1 MAKVQAKMATEV
13 ALDLVQASTAI
24 KNLTSAVSSSTSA
37 WKAQEAYLRSV
48 GDSAG
53 AARAKYTGLGEA
65 MDAQRRKIEA
75 LQDKQRSMTSMT
87 SESAT
92 KYLKLKRQ
100 IDATQEA
107 MSKLDTSTEAGKA
120 AEKSMQAT
128 IEQLTAQQ
136 SKLKVGTVDS
146 ARQYLNFGKQIDRAK
161 AKLASMAAQRQ
172 RAAQQIAVEDSGVK
186 KLSSS
191 MRVQEG
197 LVSATVERLKAQ
209 GQSYQALQT
218 SLNGARQK
226 LNSLTEIQRREI
238 TLLNQTKQRFGEDS
252 EQYARNATRVQELGT
267 KIQETRQRVSELNDQ
282 MKRTPSG
289 WLGRVSSRLDSIQG
303 KADRV
308 STSFGR
314 IFGATAAAN
323 MFTGALANI
332 QGRLVDLVKAGAD
345 YNIEQNKMNAT
356 WSTLTGS
363 AKKAGPMVDSINKM
377 SQATGQSVDVV
388 NELEQGFYHLHSS
401 KSQADSL
408 TSSMLNMADAVGLNG
423 DQIKAVEQDMV
434 HGMATG
440 KITQGELNQIGQY
453 FPMIDEAMAKHF
465 HTSVAGMR
473 QMAKAGKITS
483 KDLQE
488 VFTSLGNGKY
498 KEAADNMMNSYFGVF
513 RTIRARTPQLVGDI
527 TKPFMK
533 ISNPFLKSV
542 RNWVN
547 DKSTDTEFTRLGNQ
561 MARSMNQII
570 SAFGGS
576 NISATKLMDNAI
588 RGLTNGVRRFGDIV
602 ASHHTQIANFFQ
614 AFKAGSVAQAKLFAA
629 VFVDLSKVL
638 LPVLDTMARFPKT
651 SAALITSF
659 LLASRAIRTLQAGI
673 KGLETLKATG
683 ELIKGFSERL
693 RKIPNK
699 KTTKVEAKT
708 LSADRQIT
716 TTKDKIKLLPN
727 SKNTNLTVSNA
738 KANAQIVNTNR
749 NLSRIPRS
757 KMIGVSANVINAERN
772 ITNVRTKINGVPK
785 TVQIIAK
792 ANTAGA
798 ASNINNIGASSRRSA
813 NIARTSFGIIGSS
826 AKMASVGLDLI
837 GGPAGAIMLAV
848 QGFQLLYQHSAK
860 FRKFVNGIVS
870 GAMKVGKTLVSG
882 IGGAI
887 TKTVGF
893 VKNNWKEV
901 GLYLVNPVAGAL
913 NSLYK
918 HNTRF
923 RKFTND
929 IVSSAKS
936 MASKAGRWFGN
947 MASSAGKHISRMA
960 QSARRGWNNMNR
972 SAQQSSQR
980 QIRLHNQ
987 MAQRNQ
993 RSAQQMWTRLS
1004 RLCIQGWNQSNRLT
1018 RQGVQREI
1026 QAHRTMGTRV
1036 ISFNTQ
1042 LWNRSRQLFT
1052 KGWNDLR
1059 NSTRNGTNRVN
1070 NEFNRMRITIGRHA
1084 QRAMTDASNHFRNG
1098 YRNIQNDTNRWGN
1111 QLGNLWNNTRN
1122 NIGNIGQILSQ
1133 NSQNIFK
1140 DMHGRLNDLTN
1151 NGLNQ
1156 MSDFWHN
1163 RLTGIANIITDVGGT
1178 IHNNFVNMLH
1188 NLAKPFEALIN
1199 GIKDGVNWILDH
1211 VGGDGKLG
1219 GFTFNAFAAGSNGPI
1234 DKDQIALLN
1243 DAPGSHYQE
1252 MVHRKATGETFM
1264 LPAKRNMLFPL
1275 QQGDEVLDGERA
1287 HKLATMVQMPVPHA
1301 GGAIGNFF
1309 GGIFDKVGDMADDA
1323 MDWVDKALKNV
1334 VEFGTELFGHFVSK
1348 VAPKSSDSINLGLKS
1363 DLPGF
1368 YARQLQAWMKKQLES
1383 MNADAQGY
1391 VSKEKFAQIA
1401 RHAASLMH
1409 QTLSDGDIDHL
1420 YWQGNVESGDGA
1432 NMGAGVDDHDGTG
1445 RPLGFYQYKLRTW
1458 NSWAVPG
1465 HTKIMSILDQ
1475 TMAVLNDSNWRSDL
1489 APIGT
1494 RRGWGP
1500 TGHKMF
1506 ANGGIT
1512 TTPSIF
1518 GEAGA
1523 EMAIPLDTMKSTRAW
1538 QLMRQVVDYYAGSS
1552 NQNTQVV
1559 NQTDLTPLEKRFDE
1573 ALAQNQQLI
1582 NLIDKLIGVTDSA
1595 NNPTARYRRTQHDIN
1610 MAQAQSL
1617 GG

>member
-53 AARAKYTGLGEA
+53 AARAKYNGLGEA

-87 SESAT
+87 SESAA
-92 KYLKLKRQ
+92 KYLKLKKQ

-136 SKLKVGTVDS
+136 SKLKVGTADS
-146 ARQYLNFGKQIDRAK
+146 ARQYLNFGKQIDLAK
-161 AKLASMAAQRQ
+161 AKLASMAAQQQ
-172 RAAQQIAVEDSGVK
+172 RAAQQMAVEDSGVK

-226 LNSLTEIQRREI
+226 LSSLTEIQRREI
-238 TLLNQTKQRFGEDS
+238 ALLDQTKQRFGENS

-267 KIQETRQRVSELNDQ
+267 KIQETRQRISELNEQ
-282 MKRTPSG
+282 MRRTPSG
-289 WLGRVSSRLDSIQG
+289 WLGKVSSRLDSIQG

-308 STSFGR
+308 SVSFGR

-323 MFTGALANI
+323 MFTSALANV

-345 YNIEQNKMNAT
+345 YNVEQNKMNAT

-377 SQATGQSVDVV
+377 SQATGQSVDIV

-408 TSSMLNMADAVGLNG
+408 TSSMLNMADAVGLSG

-513 RTIRARTPQLVGDI
+513 RTIRSRTPQLIGDI
-527 TKPFMK
+527 TKPFMS

-547 DKSTDTEFTRLGNQ
+547 DKSTDAEFTRLGNQ

-576 NISATKLMDNAI
+576 NISSTKLMDNAI
-588 RGLTNGVRRFGDIV
+588 RGLTDGVRRFGDIV
-602 ASHHTQIANFFQ
+602 ASHHTQIANFFK
-614 AFKAGSVAQAKLFAA
+614 AFKAGSAAQAKLFAA
-629 VFVDLSKVL
+629 VFVDLSKVM

-659 LLASRAIRTLQAGI
+659 LLASRAVKTLQAGI
-673 KGLETLKATG
+673 KGLET
-683 ELIKGFSERL
+683 IKTVSGVIGTFG
-693 RKIPNK
+693 
-699 KTTKVEAKT
+699 
-708 LSADRQIT
+708 Q
-716 TTKDKIKLLPN
+716 KIKSIPSRKVTKIQVDGAQSTRDLQSYNNRLERIP
-727 SKNTNLTVSNA
+727 KTKRTVVSA
-738 KANAQIVNTNR
+738 STTQANR
-749 NLSRIPRS
+749 NLGAVQRQAQRVPRAIS
-757 KMIGVSANVINAERN
+757 
-772 ITNVRTKINGVPK
+772 VRAT
-785 TVQIIAK
+785 
-792 ANTAGA
+792 ANTTQAVT
-798 ASNINNIGASSRRSA
+798 
-813 NIARTSFGIIGSS
+813 NIARVGTTSQTAATLSRTSFTLIGTS
-826 AKMASVGLDLI
+826 AKIASTGLSLI
-837 GGPAGAIMLAV
+837 GGPAGAIMLV
-848 QGFQLLYQHSAK
+848 IQGFQLLYQHSAK
-860 FRKFVNGIVS
+860 FRKFVDGI
-870 GAMKVGKTLVSG
+870 AN
-882 IGGAI
+882 A
-887 TKTVGF
+887 
-893 VKNNWKEV
+893 
-901 GLYLVNPVAGAL
+901 
-913 NSLYK
+913 
-918 HNTRF
+918 
-923 RKFTND
+923 
-929 IVSSAKS
+929 AKS
-936 MASKAGRWFGN
+936 MAGKVGRWFGN
-947 MASSAGKHISRMA
+947 MASSAGKHINRMA
-960 QSARRGWNNMNR
+960 QSAKRGWNNMNR
-972 SAQQSSQR
+972 TSQQSSQR
-980 QIRLHNQ
+980 EIRLHNQ

-993 RSAQQMWTRLS
+993 RAAQQMWSRLS
-1004 RLCIQGWNQSNRLT
+1004 RSWLQGWNLNNRLT
-1018 RQGVQREI
+1018 RQGVQQQI
-1026 QAHRTMGTRV
+1026 QQHRTMSTRIAV
-1036 ISFNTQ
+1036 FNTQ
-1042 LWNRSRQLFT
+1042 LWNRSRQAFT

-1059 NSTRNGTNRVN
+1059 NSTRNGTNN
-1070 NEFNRMRITIGRHA
+1070 IDNEFNRMKVAVG
-1084 QRAMTDASNHFRNG
+1084 QRAQQAMNDAKNHFQRG
-1098 YRNIQNDTNRWGN
+1098 YSDIESNTSGWRGDMANIWSDTRGKISNIAD
-1111 QLGNLWNNTRN
+1111 NLRGDATNKF
-1122 NIGNIGQILSQ
+1122 S
-1133 NSQNIFK
+1133 
-1140 DMHGRLNDLTN
+1140 DMHSKLNDLTN
-1151 NGLNQ
+1151 GGLGK
-1156 MSDFWHN
+1156 MEDAWHN
-1163 RLTGIANIITDVGGT
+1163 RLEGIAEVVTNSGGH
-1178 IHNNFVNMLH
+1178 IFNQFKNVLN
-1188 NLAKPFEALIN
+1188 NLAKPFESLIN

-1219 GFTFNAFAAGSNGPI
+1219 SFSFPGFANGTNGPI
-1234 DKDQIALLN
+1234 EKDQLALLN

-1252 MVHRKATGETFM
+1252 MVHRASTGETFM

-1275 QQGDEVLDGERA
+1275 QKGDEVLDGERS
-1287 HKLATMVQMPVPHA
+1287 HKLATMMQMPIPHA
-1301 GGAIGNFF
+1301 NGAIGDFF
-1309 GGIFDKVGDMADDA
+1309 SGLWNGAKELEDIAED
-1323 MDWVDKALKNV
+1323 ALKNV
-1334 VEFGTELFGHFVSK
+1334 VGFGKSLFTHFVAN
-1348 VAPKSSDSINLGLKS
+1348 VTPKSTDSLNGGLKLN
-1363 DLPGF
+1363 LPGF
-1368 YARQLQAWMKKQLES
+1368 YAEHLKNWIKKQLDDLGSDTPKNGNWAPVVKKALRKNGLPDSEAYVNAWLKQIQTES
-1383 MNADAQGY
+1383 GGNPKAVQGN
-1391 VSKEKFAQIA
+1391 I
-1401 RHAASLMH
+1401 
-1409 QTLSDGDIDHL
+1409 GDI
-1420 YWQGNVESGDGA
+1420 NNATGDLAKGLVQTISA
-1432 NMGAGVDDHDGTG
+1432 TFNA
-1445 RPLGFYQYKLRTW
+1445 YKF
-1458 NSWAVPG
+1458 PG
-1465 HTKIMSILDQ
+1465 HGNIFNGYDNL
-1475 TMAVLNDSNWRSDL
+1475 L
-1489 APIGT
+1489 AGIAYAKAKYGASGMLSVIGH
-1494 RRGWGP
+1494 
-1500 TGHKMF
+1500 GHGY
-1506 ANGGIT
+1506 ANGGIA

-1538 QLMRQVVDYYAGSS
+1538 QLMKQVVDYYAGSS
-1552 NQNTQVV
+1552 NQSTQVV
-1559 NQTDLTPLEKRFDE
+1559 NQTDLTPLEKRFDA

-1582 NLIDKLIGVTDSA
+1582 SLIEQLIGVTDSA
-1595 NNPTARYRRTQHDIN
+1595 NNPTARYRRTQRDIN
-1610 MAQAQSL
+1610 LAQAQSL
-1617 GG
+1617 TGI

>member
-53 AARAKYTGLGEA
+53 AARAKYNGLGEA

-87 SESAT
+87 SESAA
-92 KYLKLKRQ
+92 KYLKLKKQ

-136 SKLKVGTVDS
+136 SKLKVGTADS
-146 ARQYLNFGKQIDRAK
+146 ARQYLNFGKQIDLAK
-161 AKLASMAAQRQ
+161 AKLASMAAQQQ
-172 RAAQQIAVEDSGVK
+172 RAAQQMAVEDSGVK

-226 LNSLTEIQRREI
+226 LSSLTEIQRREI
-238 TLLNQTKQRFGEDS
+238 ALLDQTKQRFGENS

-267 KIQETRQRVSELNDQ
+267 KIQETRQRISELNEQ
-282 MKRTPSG
+282 MRRTPSG
-289 WLGRVSSRLDSIQG
+289 WLGKVSSRLDSIQG

-308 STSFGR
+308 SVSFGR

-323 MFTGALANI
+323 MFTGALANV

-345 YNIEQNKMNAT
+345 YNVEQNKMNAT

-377 SQATGQSVDVV
+377 SQATGQSVDIV

-408 TSSMLNMADAVGLNG
+408 TSSMLNMADAVGLSG

-513 RTIRARTPQLVGDI
+513 RTIRSRTPQLIGDI
-527 TKPFMK
+527 TKPFMS

-547 DKSTDTEFTRLGNQ
+547 DKSTDAEFTRLGNQ

-576 NISATKLMDNAI
+576 NISSTKLMDNAI
-588 RGLTNGVRRFGDIV
+588 RGLTNGVQRFGNIV
-602 ASHHTQIANFFQ
+602 ASHHTQIANFFK
-614 AFKAGSVAQAKLFAA
+614 AFKAGSAAQAKLFAA
-629 VFVDLSKVL
+629 VFVDLSKVM

-659 LLASRAIRTLQAGI
+659 LLASRAVRTLQAGI
-673 KGLETLKATG
+673 KGLETLKIASQAIG
-683 ELIKGFSERL
+683 NFSNRVK
-693 RKIPNK
+693 RIPNRHV
-699 KTTKVEAKT
+699 TKMQV
-708 LSADRQIT
+708 D
-716 TTKDKIKLLPN
+716 
-727 SKNTNLTVSNA
+727 
-738 KANAQIVNTNR
+738 
-749 NLSRIPRS
+749 
-757 KMIGVSANVINAERN
+757 
-772 ITNVRTKINGVPK
+772 
-785 TVQIIAK
+785 
-792 ANTAGA
+792 
-798 ASNINNIGASSRRSA
+798 GASSTRDLQNFSRRVDRIPKAKTTTLHA
-813 NIARTSFGIIGSS
+813 NTSQAVTNVTRVGTASRTAATLSRTSFSIIGTS
-826 AKMASVGLDLI
+826 ARIASTGLSLI
-837 GGPAGAIMLAV
+837 GGPAGAIMLV
-848 QGFQLLYQHSAK
+848 IQGFQLLYQHSAK
-860 FRKFVNGIVS
+860 FRKFVDGI
-870 GAMKVGKTLVSG
+870 AN
-882 IGGAI
+882 A
-887 TKTVGF
+887 
-893 VKNNWKEV
+893 
-901 GLYLVNPVAGAL
+901 
-913 NSLYK
+913 
-918 HNTRF
+918 
-923 RKFTND
+923 
-929 IVSSAKS
+929 AKS
-936 MASKAGRWFGN
+936 MAGKVGRWFGN
-947 MASSAGKHISRMA
+947 MATSAGKHINRMA
-960 QSARRGWNNMNR
+960 QSAKRGWNNMNR
-972 SAQQSSQR
+972 TSQQSSQR
-980 QIRLHNQ
+980 EIRLHNQ

-993 RSAQQMWTRLS
+993 RAAQQMWSRLS
-1004 RLCIQGWNQSNRLT
+1004 RSWIQGWNLNNRLT
-1018 RQGVQREI
+1018 RQGVQQQI
-1026 QAHRTMGTRV
+1026 QQHRTMSTRIAV
-1036 ISFNTQ
+1036 FNTQ
-1042 LWNRSRQLFT
+1042 LWNRSRQAFT

-1059 NSTRNGTNRVN
+1059 NSTRNGTNN
-1070 NEFNRMRITIGRHA
+1070 INDEFNRMKVAVG
-1084 QRAMTDASNHFRNG
+1084 QRAQQAMNDAKNHFQRG
-1098 YRNIQNDTNRWGN
+1098 YSDIKSNTSGWRGDMANIWSDTRGKISNIAD
-1111 QLGNLWNNTRN
+1111 NLRGDATNKF
-1122 NIGNIGQILSQ
+1122 S
-1133 NSQNIFK
+1133 
-1140 DMHGRLNDLTN
+1140 DMHSKLNDLTN
-1151 NGLNQ
+1151 GGLGK
-1156 MSDFWHN
+1156 MEDAWHN
-1163 RLTGIANIITDVGGT
+1163 RLEGIAEVVTNSGGH
-1178 IHNNFVNMLH
+1178 IFNQFKNVLN
-1188 NLAKPFEALIN
+1188 NLAKPFESLIN

-1219 GFTFNAFAAGSNGPI
+1219 SFSFPGFANGTNGPI
-1234 DKDQIALLN
+1234 EKDQLALLN

-1252 MVHRKATGETFM
+1252 MVHRASTGETFM

-1275 QQGDEVLDGERA
+1275 QKGDEVLDGERS
-1287 HKLATMVQMPVPHA
+1287 HQLATMMQMPIPHA
-1301 GGAIGNFF
+1301 NGAIGDFF
-1309 GGIFDKVGDMADDA
+1309 SGLWNGAKELEDIAED
-1323 MDWVDKALKNV
+1323 ALKDVVGFGKSLFTHFIANV
-1334 VEFGTELFGHFVSK
+1334 T
-1348 VAPKSSDSINLGLKS
+1348 PKSTDSLNGGLKLN
-1363 DLPGF
+1363 LPGF
-1368 YARQLQAWMKKQLES
+1368 YAEHLKNWIKKQLDDLGSDTPKNGNWAPVVKKALRKNGLPDSEAYVNAWLKQIQTES
-1383 MNADAQGY
+1383 GGNPKAVQGN
-1391 VSKEKFAQIA
+1391 I
-1401 RHAASLMH
+1401 
-1409 QTLSDGDIDHL
+1409 GDI
-1420 YWQGNVESGDGA
+1420 NNATGDLAKGLVQTISA
-1432 NMGAGVDDHDGTG
+1432 TFNA
-1445 RPLGFYQYKLRTW
+1445 YKF
-1458 NSWAVPG
+1458 PG
-1465 HTKIMSILDQ
+1465 HGNIFNGYDNL
-1475 TMAVLNDSNWRSDL
+1475 L
-1489 APIGT
+1489 AGIAYAKAKYGASGMLSVIGH
-1494 RRGWGP
+1494 
-1500 TGHKMF
+1500 GHGY
-1506 ANGGIT
+1506 ANGGIA

-1538 QLMRQVVDYYAGSS
+1538 QLMKQVVDYYAGSS
-1552 NQNTQVV
+1552 NQSTQVV
-1559 NQTDLTPLEKRFDE
+1559 NQTDLTPLEKRFDA

-1582 NLIDKLIGVTDSA
+1582 SLIEQLIGVTDSA
-1595 NNPTARYRRTQHDIN
+1595 NNPTARYRRTQRDIN
-1610 MAQAQSL
+1610 LAQAQSL
-1617 GG
+1617 TGI

>member
-53 AARAKYTGLGEA
+53 AARAKYNGLGEA

-87 SESAT
+87 SESAA
-92 KYLKLKRQ
+92 KYLKLKKQ

-128 IEQLTAQQ
+128 VEQLTAQQ
-136 SKLKVGTVDS
+136 SKLNVGTVDS

-161 AKLASMAAQRQ
+161 AKLASMAAQQQ
-172 RAAQQIAVEDSGVK
+172 RAAQQMAVEDSGVK

-226 LNSLTEIQRREI
+226 LSSLTEIQRREI
-238 TLLNQTKQRFGEDS
+238 ALLDQTKQRFGENS

-267 KIQETRQRVSELNDQ
+267 KIQETRQRISELNEQ
-282 MKRTPSG
+282 MRRTPSG
-289 WLGRVSSRLDSIQG
+289 WLGKVSSRLDSIQG

-323 MFTGALANI
+323 MFTSALANV

-345 YNIEQNKMNAT
+345 YNVEQNKMNAT

-377 SQATGQSVDVV
+377 SQATGQSVDIV

-408 TSSMLNMADAVGLNG
+408 TSSMLNMADAVGLSG

-513 RTIRARTPQLVGDI
+513 RTIRSRTPQLIGDI
-527 TKPFMK
+527 TKPFMS

-547 DKSTDTEFTRLGNQ
+547 DKSTDAEFTRLGNQ

-576 NISATKLMDNAI
+576 NISSTKLMDNAI

-602 ASHHTQIANFFQ
+602 ASHHTQIANFFK
-614 AFKAGSVAQAKLFAA
+614 AFKAGSAAQAKLFAA
-629 VFVDLSKVL
+629 VFVDLSKVM

-659 LLASRAIRTLQAGI
+659 LLASRAVRTLQAGI
-673 KGLETLKATG
+673 KGLETLKIASQAIG
-683 ELIKGFSERL
+683 NFSNRVK
-693 RKIPNK
+693 RIPNRHV
-699 KTTKVEAKT
+699 TKMQV
-708 LSADRQIT
+708 D
-716 TTKDKIKLLPN
+716 
-727 SKNTNLTVSNA
+727 
-738 KANAQIVNTNR
+738 
-749 NLSRIPRS
+749 
-757 KMIGVSANVINAERN
+757 
-772 ITNVRTKINGVPK
+772 
-785 TVQIIAK
+785 
-792 ANTAGA
+792 
-798 ASNINNIGASSRRSA
+798 GASSTRDLQNFSRRVDRIPKAKTTTLHA
-813 NIARTSFGIIGSS
+813 NTSQAVTNVTRVGTASRTAATLSRTSFSIIGTS
-826 AKMASVGLDLI
+826 ARIASTGLGLI

-860 FRKFVNGIVS
+860 FRKFVDGI
-870 GAMKVGKTLVSG
+870 AN
-882 IGGAI
+882 A
-887 TKTVGF
+887 
-893 VKNNWKEV
+893 
-901 GLYLVNPVAGAL
+901 
-913 NSLYK
+913 
-918 HNTRF
+918 
-923 RKFTND
+923 
-929 IVSSAKS
+929 AKS
-936 MASKAGRWFGN
+936 MAGKVGRWFGN
-947 MASSAGKHISRMA
+947 MAKSAGKHISNMA
-960 QSARRGWNNMNR
+960 RSAKRGWNNMNR
-972 SAQQSSQR
+972 TSQQSSQR
-980 QIRLHNQ
+980 EIRLHNQ

-993 RSAQQMWTRLS
+993 RAALQMWNRL
-1004 RLCIQGWNQSNRLT
+1004 RRFWLQGWNRSNQLT
-1018 RQGVQREI
+1018 RRGVQQQI
-1026 QAHRTMGTRV
+1026 QQHRTMSTRIAV
-1036 ISFNTQ
+1036 FNTQ
-1042 LWNRSRQLFT
+1042 LWNRSRQAFT

-1059 NSTRNGTNRVN
+1059 NSTRNGTNNIN
-1070 NEFNRMRITIGRHA
+1070 NEFNRMKVAVG
-1084 QRAMTDASNHFRNG
+1084 QRAQQAMNDAKNHFQRG
-1098 YRNIQNDTNRWGN
+1098 YSDIKSNTSGWRGDMANIWSDTRGKISNIAD
-1111 QLGNLWNNTRN
+1111 NLRGDATNKF
-1122 NIGNIGQILSQ
+1122 S
-1133 NSQNIFK
+1133 
-1140 DMHGRLNDLTN
+1140 DMHSKLNDLTN
-1151 NGLNQ
+1151 GGLGK
-1156 MSDFWHN
+1156 MEDAWHN
-1163 RLTGIANIITDVGGT
+1163 RLEGIAEVVTNSGGH
-1178 IHNNFVNMLH
+1178 IFNQFKNVLN
-1188 NLAKPFEALIN
+1188 NLAKPFESLIN

-1219 GFTFNAFAAGSNGPI
+1219 SFSFPGFANGTNGPI
-1234 DKDQIALLN
+1234 EKDQLALLN

-1252 MVHRKATGETFM
+1252 MVHRASTGETFM

-1275 QQGDEVLDGERA
+1275 QKGDEVLDGERS
-1287 HKLATMVQMPVPHA
+1287 HQLATMMQMPIPHA
-1301 GGAIGNFF
+1301 NGAIGDFF
-1309 GGIFDKVGDMADDA
+1309 SGLWNGAKELEDIAED
-1323 MDWVDKALKNV
+1323 ALKDVVGFGKSLFTHFIANV
-1334 VEFGTELFGHFVSK
+1334 T
-1348 VAPKSSDSINLGLKS
+1348 PKSTDSLNGGLKLN
-1363 DLPGF
+1363 LPGF
-1368 YARQLQAWMKKQLES
+1368 YAEHLKNWIKKQLDDLGSDTPKNGNWAPVVKKALRKNGLPDSEAYVNAWLKQIQTES
-1383 MNADAQGY
+1383 GGNPKAVQGN
-1391 VSKEKFAQIA
+1391 I
-1401 RHAASLMH
+1401 
-1409 QTLSDGDIDHL
+1409 GDI
-1420 YWQGNVESGDGA
+1420 NNATGDLAKGLVQTISA
-1432 NMGAGVDDHDGTG
+1432 TFNA
-1445 RPLGFYQYKLRTW
+1445 YKF
-1458 NSWAVPG
+1458 PG
-1465 HTKIMSILDQ
+1465 HGNIFNGYDNL
-1475 TMAVLNDSNWRSDL
+1475 L
-1489 APIGT
+1489 AGIAYAKAKYGASGMLSVIGH
-1494 RRGWGP
+1494 
-1500 TGHKMF
+1500 GHGY
-1506 ANGGIT
+1506 ANGGIA

-1538 QLMRQVVDYYAGSS
+1538 QLMKQVVDYYAGSS
-1552 NQNTQVV
+1552 NQSTQVV
-1559 NQTDLTPLEKRFDE
+1559 NQTDLTPLEKRFDA

-1582 NLIDKLIGVTDSA
+1582 SLIEQLIGVTDSA
-1595 NNPTARYRRTQHDIN
+1595 NNPTARYRRTQRDIN
-1610 MAQAQSL
+1610 LAQAQSL
-1617 GG
+1617 TGI

>member
-53 AARAKYTGLGEA
+53 AARAKYNGLGEA

-87 SESAT
+87 AESAA
-92 KYLKLKRQ
+92 KYLKLKKQ

-136 SKLKVGTVDS
+136 SKLKVGTADS
-146 ARQYLNFGKQIDRAK
+146 ARQYLNFGKQIDLAK
-161 AKLASMAAQRQ
+161 AKLASMAAQQQ
-172 RAAQQIAVEDSGVK
+172 RAAQQMAVEDSGVK

-226 LNSLTEIQRREI
+226 LSSLTEIQRREI
-238 TLLNQTKQRFGEDS
+238 ALLDQTKQRFGENS

-267 KIQETRQRVSELNDQ
+267 KIQETRQRISELNEQ
-282 MKRTPSG
+282 MRRTPSG
-289 WLGRVSSRLDSIQG
+289 WLGKVSSRLDSIQG

-308 STSFGR
+308 SVSFGR

-323 MFTGALANI
+323 MFTGALANV

-345 YNIEQNKMNAT
+345 YNIEQDKMNAT

-377 SQATGQSVDVV
+377 SQATGQSVDIV

-408 TSSMLNMADAVGLNG
+408 TSSMLNMADAVGLSG

-513 RTIRARTPQLVGDI
+513 RTIRSRTPQLIGDI
-527 TKPFMK
+527 TKPFMS

-547 DKSTDTEFTRLGNQ
+547 DKSTDAEFTRLGNQ

-576 NISATKLMDNAI
+576 NISSTKLMDNAI
-588 RGLTNGVRRFGDIV
+588 RGLTNGVQQFGNIV
-602 ASHHTQIANFFQ
+602 ASHHTQIANFFK
-614 AFKAGSVAQAKLFAA
+614 AFKAGSAAQAKLFAA
-629 VFVDLSKVL
+629 VFVDLSKVM

-659 LLASRAIRTLQAGI
+659 LLASRAVKTLQAGI
-673 KGLETLKATG
+673 KGLET
-683 ELIKGFSERL
+683 IKTVSGVIGTFG
-693 RKIPNK
+693 
-699 KTTKVEAKT
+699 
-708 LSADRQIT
+708 Q
-716 TTKDKIKLLPN
+716 KIKSIPSRKVTKIQVDGAQSTRDLQSYNNRLERIP
-727 SKNTNLTVSNA
+727 KTKRTVVSA
-738 KANAQIVNTNR
+738 SATQANR
-749 NLSRIPRS
+749 NLGAVQRQAQRVPRAIS
-757 KMIGVSANVINAERN
+757 
-772 ITNVRTKINGVPK
+772 VRAT
-785 TVQIIAK
+785 
-792 ANTAGA
+792 ANTTQAVT
-798 ASNINNIGASSRRSA
+798 
-813 NIARTSFGIIGSS
+813 NIARVGTTSQTAATLSRTSFTLIGTS
-826 AKMASVGLDLI
+826 AKIASTGLSLI
-837 GGPAGAIMLAV
+837 GGPAGAIMLV
-848 QGFQLLYQHSAK
+848 IQGFQLLYQHSAK
-860 FRKFVNGIVS
+860 FRKFVDGI
-870 GAMKVGKTLVSG
+870 AN
-882 IGGAI
+882 A
-887 TKTVGF
+887 
-893 VKNNWKEV
+893 
-901 GLYLVNPVAGAL
+901 
-913 NSLYK
+913 
-918 HNTRF
+918 
-923 RKFTND
+923 
-929 IVSSAKS
+929 AKS
-936 MASKAGRWFGN
+936 MAGKVGRWFGN
-947 MASSAGKHISRMA
+947 MASSAGKHINRMA
-960 QSARRGWNNMNR
+960 QSAKRGWNNMNR
-972 SAQQSSQR
+972 TSQQSSQR
-980 QIRLHNQ
+980 EIRLHNQ

-993 RSAQQMWTRLS
+993 RAAQQMWSRLS
-1004 RLCIQGWNQSNRLT
+1004 RSWIQGWNLNNRLT
-1018 RQGVQREI
+1018 RQGVQQQI
-1026 QAHRTMGTRV
+1026 QQHRTMSTRIAV
-1036 ISFNTQ
+1036 FNTQ
-1042 LWNRSRQLFT
+1042 LWNRSRQAFT

-1059 NSTRNGTNRVN
+1059 NSTRNGTNN
-1070 NEFNRMRITIGRHA
+1070 INDEFNRMKVAVG
-1084 QRAMTDASNHFRNG
+1084 QRTQQAMEDAKNRFQRGYSDIKSDTSGWRGDMANIWSDTRGKISNIADNLRG
-1098 YRNIQNDTNRWGN
+1098 DATNKF
-1111 QLGNLWNNTRN
+1111 
-1122 NIGNIGQILSQ
+1122 S
-1133 NSQNIFK
+1133 
-1140 DMHGRLNDLTN
+1140 DMHSKLNDLTN
-1151 NGLNQ
+1151 GGLGK
-1156 MSDFWHN
+1156 MEDAWHN
-1163 RLTGIANIITDVGGT
+1163 RLEGIAEVVTNSGGH
-1178 IHNNFVNMLH
+1178 IFNQFKNVLN
-1188 NLAKPFEALIN
+1188 NLAKPFESLIN

-1219 GFTFNAFAAGSNGPI
+1219 SFSFPGFANGTNGPI
-1234 DKDQIALLN
+1234 EKDQLALLN

-1252 MVHRKATGETFM
+1252 MVHRASTGETFM

-1275 QQGDEVLDGERA
+1275 QKGDEVLDGERS
-1287 HKLATMVQMPVPHA
+1287 HQLATMMQMPIPHA
-1301 GGAIGNFF
+1301 NGAIGDFF
-1309 GGIFDKVGDMADDA
+1309 SGLWNGAKELEDIAED
-1323 MDWVDKALKNV
+1323 ALKDVVGFGKSLFTHFIANV
-1334 VEFGTELFGHFVSK
+1334 T
-1348 VAPKSSDSINLGLKS
+1348 PKSTDSLNSGLKFN
-1363 DLPGF
+1363 LPGF
-1368 YARQLQAWMKKQLES
+1368 FAEHLKNWLKKQLDDIHS
-1383 MNADAQGY
+1383 ADSPAGTM
-1391 VSKEKFAQIA
+1391 SKEAFAKAA
-1401 RHAASLMH
+1401 RRAAQSLG
-1409 QTLSDGDIDHL
+1409 QSISSGDIDHL
-1420 YWQGNVESGDGA
+1420 YWQAFTESSVNPAQNGGY
-1432 NMGAGVDDHDGTG
+1432 DDHDGTG
-1445 RPLGFYQYKLRTW
+1445 LPIGLFQFKRSTW
-1458 NSWAVPG
+1458 NAAVRAMG
-1465 HTKIMSILDQ
+1465 GKHNNIHSAVDQ
-1475 TMAVLNDSNWRSDL
+1475 IAAVLADRTWRSDFP
-1489 APIGT
+1489 PIGVK
-1494 RRGWGP
+1494 RGWTPHGY
-1500 TGHKMF
+1500 
-1506 ANGGIT
+1506 ANGGIAT
-1512 TTPSIF
+1512 EPSIF

-1538 QLMRQVVDYYAGSS
+1538 QLMKQVVDYYAGSS

-1559 NQTDLTPLEKRFDE
+1559 NQTDLTPLEKRFDA

-1582 NLIDKLIGVTDSA
+1582 SLIEQLIGVTDSA
-1595 NNPTARYRRTQHDIN
+1595 NNPTARYRRTQRDIN
-1610 MAQAQSL
+1610 LAQAQSL
-1617 GG
+1617 TGI

>member
-92 KYLKLKRQ
+92 KYLKLKKQ

-128 IEQLTAQQ
+128 IDQLTAQQ

-161 AKLASMAAQRQ
+161 AKLSSMAAQQQ
-172 RAAQQIAVEDSGVK
+172 RAAQQMAIEDSGVR

-238 TLLNQTKQRFGEDS
+238 TLLNQTKQRFGENS

-289 WLGRVSSRLDSIQG
+289 WLGKVSSRLDSIQG

-513 RTIRARTPQLVGDI
+513 RTIRARTPQLIGDI
-527 TKPFMK
+527 TKPFMS

-588 RGLTNGVRRFGDIV
+588 RGLTSGVRRFGDIV

-614 AFKAGSVAQAKLFAA
+614 AFKAGSAAQAKLFAA

-659 LLASRAIRTLQAGI
+659 LLASRAVRTLQTGI

-683 ELIKGFSERL
+683 ELIKGFSEKL
-693 RKIPNK
+693 HKIPNK

-708 LSADRQIT
+708 LSADRQIA

-727 SKNTNLTVSNA
+727 SKNTSLTVSNA
-738 KANAQIVNTNR
+738 KANTQIANTNR
-749 NLSRIPRS
+749 NISRIPRS
-757 KMIGVSANVINAERN
+757 KMIGVSANVTNAERN

-798 ASNINNIGASSRRSA
+798 TSSINNIGVSSRRSA

-826 AKMASVGLDLI
+826 AKIASVGLDLI
-837 GGPAGAIMLAV
+837 GGPAGAIMLV
-848 QGFQLLYQHSAK
+848 IQGFQLLYQHSAK
-860 FRKFVNGIVS
+860 FRKFTNGIAS
-870 GAMKVGKTLVSG
+870 GAMKAGKVLVSG
-882 IGGAI
+882 IGGAV
-887 TKTVGF
+887 TKSISF
-893 VKNNWKEV
+893 VKNNWKEI
-901 GLYLVNPVAGAL
+901 GLYLVNPVAGAI

-918 HNTRF
+918 HNAKF

-929 IVSSAKS
+929 IVNSAKS
-936 MASKAGRWFGN
+936 MAGKAGRWFGN
-947 MASSAGKHISRMA
+947 MAKSAGKNISNMA
-960 QSARRGWNNMNR
+960 RSAKRGWNQMNR
-972 SAQQSSQR
+972 TSQQSSQR
-980 QIRLHNQ
+980 EIRLHNQ

-993 RSAQQMWTRLS
+993 QSAQRMWNRLRRS
-1004 RLCIQGWNQSNRLT
+1004 WSQGWNRNNQLT
-1018 RQGVQREI
+1018 RRGVQQQIRQHQNMSTRI
-1026 QAHRTMGTRV
+1026 AVFNSQMWRKSQQAFGQGWRYLQR
-1036 ISFNTQ
+1036 S
-1042 LWNRSRQLFT
+1042 SRQ
-1052 KGWNDLR
+1052 
-1059 NSTRNGTNRVN
+1059 GTNRVN
-1070 NEFNRMRITIGRHA
+1070 NEFNRMRISVG
-1084 QRAMTDASNHFRNG
+1084 QRAEQAMRDASVRFRNG
-1098 YRNIQNDTNRWGN
+1098 YRDIQTGTSNWRSRMGS
-1111 QLGNLWNNTRN
+1111 LWNNTRETIGNLAN
-1122 NIGNIGQILSQ
+1122 NIRSDSTNKFS
-1133 NSQNIFK
+1133 
-1140 DMHGRLNDLTN
+1140 DMHGKLNDLTN

-1156 MSDFWHN
+1156 MSSFWHD
-1163 RLTGIANIITDVGGT
+1163 RLTGIADIISNVGGT
-1178 IHNNFVNMLH
+1178 IHSNFVNMLH

-1275 QQGDEVLDGERA
+1275 QQGDEVLDGERS
-1287 HKLATMVQMPVPHA
+1287 HKLANMIKMPVPHA

-1309 GGIFDKVGDMADDA
+1309 GNIFDKVGDAADDA
-1323 MDWVDKALKNV
+1323 MDWVDKALKNI

-1348 VAPKSSDSINLGLKS
+1348 VSPKSSDSLNLGLKG

-1368 YARQLQAWMKKQLES
+1368 YARHLQAWIKKQLEA
-1383 MNADAQGY
+1383 MQDDNGDAITPEMIRKAAAKVHEHVTAG
-1391 VSKEKFAQIA
+1391 EIAQI
-1401 RHAASLMH
+1401 
-1409 QTLSDGDIDHL
+1409 I
-1420 YWQGNVESGDGA
+1420 NVANHESNNRSKGVENDWDSNA
-1432 NMGAGVDDHDGTG
+1432 KAGTPSKGVLQFIQPTFDK
-1445 RPLGFYQYKLRTW
+1445 Y
-1458 NSWAVPG
+1458 AVKG
-1465 HTKIMSILDQ
+1465 HHNIWKAFDQ
-1475 TMAVLNDSNWRSDL
+1475 VLALLNDSNWRSDL
-1489 APIGT
+1489 HTG
-1494 RRGWGP
+1494 GWGP
-1500 TGHKMF
+1500 TGSPRGF
-1506 ANGGIT
+1506 ANGGIA

-1552 NQNTQVV
+1552 NQSTQVV

-1617 GG
+1617 GGY

>member
-87 SESAT
+87 SESAA
-92 KYLKLKRQ
+92 KYLKLKKQ

-107 MSKLDTSTEAGKA
+107 MGKLDTSTEAGKA

-136 SKLKVGTVDS
+136 SKLNVGTVDS

-161 AKLASMAAQRQ
+161 AKLASMAAQQQ
-172 RAAQQIAVEDSGVK
+172 RAAQQMAFEDSGVK

-226 LNSLTEIQRREI
+226 LSSLTEIQRREI
-238 TLLNQTKQRFGEDS
+238 ALLDQTKQRFGENS

-267 KIQETRQRVSELNDQ
+267 KIQETRQLISELNEQ
-282 MKRTPSG
+282 MRRTPSG
-289 WLGRVSSRLDSIQG
+289 WLGKVSSRLDSIQG

-323 MFTGALANI
+323 MFTSALANV

-345 YNIEQNKMNAT
+345 YNVEQNKMNAT

-377 SQATGQSVDVV
+377 SQATGQSVDIV

-408 TSSMLNMADAVGLNG
+408 TSSMLNMADAVGLSG

-513 RTIRARTPQLVGDI
+513 RTIRSRTPQLIGDI
-527 TKPFMK
+527 TKPFMS

-547 DKSTDTEFTRLGNQ
+547 DKSTDAEFTRLGNQ

-576 NISATKLMDNAI
+576 NISSTKLMDNAI
-588 RGLTNGVRRFGDIV
+588 RGLTDGVRRFGDIV
-602 ASHHTQIANFFQ
+602 ASHHTQIANFFK
-614 AFKAGSVAQAKLFAA
+614 AFKAGSAAQAKLFAA

-651 SAALITSF
+651 SAALVTSF
-659 LLASRAIRTLQAGI
+659 LLASRAVRTLQAGI
-673 KGLETLKATG
+673 KGLETLKIASQAIG
-683 ELIKGFSERL
+683 NFSNRVK
-693 RKIPNK
+693 RIPNRHV
-699 KTTKVEAKT
+699 TKMQV
-708 LSADRQIT
+708 D
-716 TTKDKIKLLPN
+716 
-727 SKNTNLTVSNA
+727 
-738 KANAQIVNTNR
+738 
-749 NLSRIPRS
+749 
-757 KMIGVSANVINAERN
+757 
-772 ITNVRTKINGVPK
+772 
-785 TVQIIAK
+785 
-792 ANTAGA
+792 
-798 ASNINNIGASSRRSA
+798 GASSTRDLQNFSRRVDRIPKAKTTTLHA
-813 NIARTSFGIIGSS
+813 NTSQAVTNVTRVGTASRTAATLSRTSFSIIGTS
-826 AKMASVGLDLI
+826 ARIASTGLSLI
-837 GGPAGAIMLAV
+837 GGPAGAIMLV
-848 QGFQLLYQHSAK
+848 IQGFQLLYQHSAK
-860 FRKFVNGIVS
+860 FRKFVDGI
-870 GAMKVGKTLVSG
+870 AN
-882 IGGAI
+882 A
-887 TKTVGF
+887 
-893 VKNNWKEV
+893 
-901 GLYLVNPVAGAL
+901 
-913 NSLYK
+913 
-918 HNTRF
+918 
-923 RKFTND
+923 
-929 IVSSAKS
+929 AKS
-936 MASKAGRWFGN
+936 MAGKVGRWFGN
-947 MASSAGKHISRMA
+947 MASSAGKHINRMA
-960 QSARRGWNNMNR
+960 QSAKRGWNNMNR
-972 SAQQSSQR
+972 TSQQSSQR
-980 QIRLHNQ
+980 EIRLHNQ

-993 RSAQQMWTRLS
+993 RAAQQMWSRLS
-1004 RLCIQGWNQSNRLT
+1004 RSWIQGWNLNNRLT
-1018 RQGVQREI
+1018 RQGVQQQI
-1026 QAHRTMGTRV
+1026 QQHRTMSARIAV
-1036 ISFNTQ
+1036 FNTQ
-1042 LWNRSRQLFT
+1042 LWNRSRQAFT

-1059 NSTRNGTNRVN
+1059 NSTRNGTNNIN
-1070 NEFNRMRITIGRHA
+1070 NEFNRMKVAVG
-1084 QRAMTDASNHFRNG
+1084 QRTQQAMEDAKNRFQRGYSDIKSDTSGWRGDMANIWSDTRGKISNIADNLRG
-1098 YRNIQNDTNRWGN
+1098 DATNKF
-1111 QLGNLWNNTRN
+1111 
-1122 NIGNIGQILSQ
+1122 S
-1133 NSQNIFK
+1133 
-1140 DMHGRLNDLTN
+1140 DMHSKLNDLTN
-1151 NGLNQ
+1151 GGLGK
-1156 MSDFWHN
+1156 MEDAWHN
-1163 RLTGIANIITDVGGT
+1163 RLEGIAEVVTNSGGH
-1178 IHNNFVNMLH
+1178 IFNQFKNVLN
-1188 NLAKPFEALIN
+1188 NLAKPFESLIN

-1219 GFTFNAFAAGSNGPI
+1219 SFSFPGFANGTNGPI
-1234 DKDQIALLN
+1234 EKDQLALLN

-1252 MVHRKATGETFM
+1252 MVHRASTGETFM

-1275 QQGDEVLDGERA
+1275 QKGDEVLDGERS
-1287 HKLATMVQMPVPHA
+1287 HQLATMMRMPIPHA
-1301 GGAIGNFF
+1301 NGAIGDFF
-1309 GGIFDKVGDMADDA
+1309 SGLWNGAKELEDIAED
-1323 MDWVDKALKNV
+1323 ALKNV
-1334 VEFGTELFGHFVSK
+1334 VGFGKSLFTHFVAN
-1348 VAPKSSDSINLGLKS
+1348 VTPKSTDSLNGGLKLN
-1363 DLPGF
+1363 LPGF
-1368 YARQLQAWMKKQLES
+1368 YAEHLKNWIKKQLDDLGSDTPKNGNWAPVVKKALRKNGLPDSEAYVNAWLKQIQTES
-1383 MNADAQGY
+1383 GGNPKAVQGN
-1391 VSKEKFAQIA
+1391 I
-1401 RHAASLMH
+1401 
-1409 QTLSDGDIDHL
+1409 GDI
-1420 YWQGNVESGDGA
+1420 NNATGDLAKGLVQTISA
-1432 NMGAGVDDHDGTG
+1432 TFNA
-1445 RPLGFYQYKLRTW
+1445 YKF
-1458 NSWAVPG
+1458 PG
-1465 HTKIMSILDQ
+1465 HGNIFNGYDNL
-1475 TMAVLNDSNWRSDL
+1475 L
-1489 APIGT
+1489 AGIAYAKAKYGASGMLSVIGH
-1494 RRGWGP
+1494 
-1500 TGHKMF
+1500 GHGY
-1506 ANGGIT
+1506 ANGGIA

-1538 QLMRQVVDYYAGSS
+1538 QLMKQVVDYYAGSS
-1552 NQNTQVV
+1552 NQSTQVV
-1559 NQTDLTPLEKRFDE
+1559 NQTDLTPLEKRFDA

-1582 NLIDKLIGVTDSA
+1582 SLIEQLIGVTDSA
-1595 NNPTARYRRTQHDIN
+1595 NNPTARYRRTQRDIN
-1610 MAQAQSL
+1610 LAQAQSL
-1617 GG
+1617 TGI

>member
-87 SESAT
+87 SESAA
-92 KYLKLKRQ
+92 KYLKLKKQ

-136 SKLKVGTVDS
+136 SKLNVGTVDS

-161 AKLASMAAQRQ
+161 AKLASMAAQQQ
-172 RAAQQIAVEDSGVK
+172 RAAQQMAVEDSGVK

-226 LNSLTEIQRREI
+226 LSSLTEIQRREI
-238 TLLNQTKQRFGEDS
+238 ALLDQTKQRFGENS

-267 KIQETRQRVSELNDQ
+267 KIQETRQRISELNEQ
-282 MKRTPSG
+282 MRRTPSG
-289 WLGRVSSRLDSIQG
+289 WLGKVSSRLDSIQG

-314 IFGATAAAN
+314 IFGATAVAN
-323 MFTGALANI
+323 MFTSALANV

-345 YNIEQNKMNAT
+345 YNVEQNKMNAT

-377 SQATGQSVDVV
+377 SQATGQSVDIV

-408 TSSMLNMADAVGLNG
+408 TSSMLNMADAVGLSG

-513 RTIRARTPQLVGDI
+513 RTIRSRTPQLIGDI
-527 TKPFMK
+527 TKPFMS

-547 DKSTDTEFTRLGNQ
+547 DKSTDAEFTRLGNQ

-576 NISATKLMDNAI
+576 NISSTKLMDNAI
-588 RGLTNGVRRFGDIV
+588 RGLTDGVRRFGDIV
-602 ASHHTQIANFFQ
+602 ASHHTQIANFFK
-614 AFKAGSVAQAKLFAA
+614 AFKAGSAAQAKLFAA
-629 VFVDLSKVL
+629 VFVDLSKVM

-659 LLASRAIRTLQAGI
+659 LLASRAVRTLQAGI
-673 KGLETLKATG
+673 KGLETLKIASQAIG
-683 ELIKGFSERL
+683 NFSNRVK
-693 RKIPNK
+693 RIPNRHV
-699 KTTKVEAKT
+699 TKMQV
-708 LSADRQIT
+708 D
-716 TTKDKIKLLPN
+716 
-727 SKNTNLTVSNA
+727 
-738 KANAQIVNTNR
+738 
-749 NLSRIPRS
+749 
-757 KMIGVSANVINAERN
+757 
-772 ITNVRTKINGVPK
+772 
-785 TVQIIAK
+785 
-792 ANTAGA
+792 
-798 ASNINNIGASSRRSA
+798 GASSTRDLQNFSRRVDRIPKAKTTTLHA
-813 NIARTSFGIIGSS
+813 NTSQAVTNVTRVGTASRTAATLSRTSFSIIGTS
-826 AKMASVGLDLI
+826 ARIASTGLSLI

-860 FRKFVNGIVS
+860 FRKFTNGIV
-870 GAMKVGKTLVSG
+870 
-882 IGGAI
+882 
-887 TKTVGF
+887 
-893 VKNNWKEV
+893 N
-901 GLYLVNPVAGAL
+901 
-913 NSLYK
+913 
-918 HNTRF
+918 
-923 RKFTND
+923 
-929 IVSSAKS
+929 SAKS
-936 MASKAGRWFGN
+936 MAGKVGRWFGN
-947 MASSAGKHISRMA
+947 FAKNAGKNITSTVKSWQRGWKNMNKQSQRSTQQEMRYHQRLAKEAQRQHTRMWNSTKKEAVRGWSQLNQRAARGVQQQIRQHQQMAKREQALHNRMWATTKKSFISGWNGLQTSTKNGVARINGHFDNMKQTVTKHAHEAMQNAGNHFKNGYNDIKA
-960 QSARRGWNNMNR
+960 QSGNWRDKMAGLWGNAKDKIGGLADNIR
-972 SAQQSSQR
+972 S
-980 QIRLHNQ
+980 
-987 MAQRNQ
+987 
-993 RSAQQMWTRLS
+993 
-1004 RLCIQGWNQSNRLT
+1004 
-1018 RQGVQREI
+1018 
-1026 QAHRTMGTRV
+1026 
-1036 ISFNTQ
+1036 
-1042 LWNRSRQLFT
+1042 
-1052 KGWNDLR
+1052 
-1059 NSTRNGTNRVN
+1059 NSTNK
-1070 NEFNRMRITIGRHA
+1070 F
-1084 QRAMTDASNHFRNG
+1084 S
-1098 YRNIQNDTNRWGN
+1098 
-1111 QLGNLWNNTRN
+1111 
-1122 NIGNIGQILSQ
+1122 
-1133 NSQNIFK
+1133 
-1140 DMHGRLNDLTN
+1140 DMHSKLNDLTDG
-1151 NGLNQ
+1151 GLGK
-1156 MSDFWHN
+1156 MEDAWHN
-1163 RLTGIANIITDVGGT
+1163 RLESIAGVISSSGKHIWQQFVDLLGT
-1178 IHNNFVNMLH
+1178 
-1188 NLAKPFEALIN
+1188 LAKPFKDLIN
-1199 GIKDGVNWILDH
+1199 DIIEGINWVLDH

-1219 GFTFNAFAAGSNGPI
+1219 KFEFSFGSYATGTPDGGI
-1234 DKDQIALLN
+1234 LHDQVALLN
-1243 DAPGSHYQE
+1243 DGNGPHYQE
-1252 MVHRKATGETFM
+1252 MVHRASTGETFM

-1275 QQGDEVLDGERA
+1275 QKGDEVLDGERS
-1287 HKLATMVQMPVPHA
+1287 HHLATMMQMPIPHA
-1301 GGAIGNFF
+1301 NGAIGDFF
-1309 GGIFDKVGDMADDA
+1309 SGLWNGAKELEDIAED
-1323 MDWVDKALKNV
+1323 ALKDVVGFGKSLFTHFIANV
-1334 VEFGTELFGHFVSK
+1334 T
-1348 VAPKSSDSINLGLKS
+1348 PKSTDSLNGGLKFN
-1363 DLPGF
+1363 LPGF
-1368 YARQLQAWMKKQLES
+1368 FAERLKNWLKKQLDDIHS
-1383 MNADAQGY
+1383 ADSPAGTM
-1391 VSKEKFAQIA
+1391 SKEAFAKAA
-1401 RHAASLMH
+1401 RRAAQSLG
-1409 QTLSDGDIDHL
+1409 QSISSGDIDHL
-1420 YWQGNVESGDGA
+1420 YWQAFTESSVNPAQNGGY
-1432 NMGAGVDDHDGTG
+1432 DDHDGTG
-1445 RPLGFYQYKLRTW
+1445 LPIGLFQFKRSTW
-1458 NSWAVPG
+1458 NAAVRAMG
-1465 HTKIMSILDQ
+1465 GKHNNIHSAVDQ
-1475 TMAVLNDSNWRSDL
+1475 IAAVLADRTWRSDFP
-1489 APIGT
+1489 PIGVK
-1494 RRGWGP
+1494 RGWTPHGY
-1500 TGHKMF
+1500 
-1506 ANGGIT
+1506 ANGGIAT
-1512 TTPSIF
+1512 EPSIF

-1538 QLMRQVVDYYAGSS
+1538 QLMKQVVDYYAGSS
-1552 NQNTQVV
+1552 NQSTQVV
-1559 NQTDLTPLEKRFDE
+1559 NQTDLTPLEKRFDA

-1582 NLIDKLIGVTDSA
+1582 SLIEQLIGVTDSA
-1595 NNPTARYRRTQHDIN
+1595 NNPTARYRRTQRDIN
-1610 MAQAQSL
+1610 LAQAQSL
-1617 GG
+1617 TGI

>member
-87 SESAT
+87 SESAA

-238 TLLNQTKQRFGEDS
+238 TLLNQTKQRFGENS

-267 KIQETRQRVSELNDQ
+267 KIEETRQHISELNEQ

-488 VFTSLGNGKY
+488 VFASLGNGKY

-588 RGLTNGVRRFGDIV
+588 RGLTSGVRHFGDIV

-614 AFKAGSVAQAKLFAA
+614 AFKAGSAAQIKLFAN
-629 VFVDLSKVL
+629 VMLDLSKVM
-638 LPVLDTMARFPKT
+638 LPVLNTMARFPKT
-651 SAALITSF
+651 SAALITGF
-659 LLASRAIRTLQAGI
+659 LLWSKAIRTTQAAIKSLNTVKTVVTGFQKVLNKIPSRKVTRIEAKGANSTKDLQAWNRQLS
-673 KGLETLKATG
+673 KVP
-683 ELIKGFSERL
+683 S
-693 RKIPNK
+693 K
-699 KTTKVEAKT
+699 KTTTMAANTTAARRNVNAYQ
-708 LSADRQIT
+708 RQAQRIPRRVT
-716 TTKDKIKLLPN
+716 TTAVA
-727 SKNTNLTVSNA
+727 NT
-738 KANAQIVNTNR
+738 AQASG
-749 NLSRIPRS
+749 NLSRLGTTAMRS
-757 KMIGVSANVINAERN
+757 GSTAMKGMTLVSRGA
-772 ITNVRTKINGVPK
+772 G
-785 TVQIIAK
+785 IAK
-792 ANTAGA
+792 LGLA
-798 ASNINNIGASSRRSA
+798 A
-813 NIARTSFGIIGSS
+813 
-826 AKMASVGLDLI
+826 L
-837 GGPAGAIMLAV
+837 GGPAGVIGMVVSGLV
-848 QGFQLLYQHSAK
+848 GLYQTNGK
-860 FRKFVNGIVS
+860 FRKWVNGMVD
-870 GAMKVGKTLVSG
+870 GAKKVGTSLMKS
-882 IGGAI
+882 IGNG
-887 TKTVGF
+887 
-893 VKNNWKEV
+893 VK
-901 GLYLVNPVAGAL
+901 GAL
-913 NSLYK
+913 K
-918 HNTRF
+918 H
-923 RKFTND
+923 
-929 IVSSAKS
+929 
-936 MASKAGRWFGN
+936 
-947 MASSAGKHISRMA
+947 
-960 QSARRGWNNMNR
+960 
-972 SAQQSSQR
+972 
-980 QIRLHNQ
+980 
-987 MAQRNQ
+987 
-993 RSAQQMWTRLS
+993 
-1004 RLCIQGWNQSNRLT
+1004 
-1018 RQGVQREI
+1018 
-1026 QAHRTMGTRV
+1026 
-1036 ISFNTQ
+1036 
-1042 LWNRSRQLFT
+1042 
-1052 KGWNDLR
+1052 
-1059 NSTRNGTNRVN
+1059 
-1070 NEFNRMRITIGRHA
+1070 
-1084 QRAMTDASNHFRNG
+1084 
-1098 YRNIQNDTNRWGN
+1098 
-1111 QLGNLWNNTRN
+1111 LGNLWNSAKKGMGHFTSSIKSG
-1122 NIGNIGQILSQ
+1122 IGRATKSMTEGYNGMNGATSRWSNRHTKIWSDTA
-1133 NSQNIFK
+1133 NSTAGIASNGSKTNQGIAA
-1140 DMHGRLNDLTN
+1140 DMHNRLNDRTLRGTAAMIAKWN
-1151 NGLNQ
+1151 NHFAQLEGTILGAKDPVHSNFRAV
-1156 MSDFWHN
+1156 MG
-1163 RLTGIANIITDVGGT
+1163 GIAG
-1178 IHNNFVNMLH
+1178 
-1188 NLAKPFEALIN
+1188 PFGVIVN
-1199 GIKDGVNWILDH
+1199 GIAKGVNWIIDK
-1211 VGGDGKLG
+1211 VGGSGHLG
-1219 GFTFNAFAAGSNGPI
+1219 TDFTFSGFANGTPGGGLLH
-1234 DKDQIALLN
+1234 DQVALLN
-1243 DAPGSHYQE
+1243 DGNGPHYQE
-1252 MVHRKATGETFM
+1252 MIHKKKSGKTFM
-1264 LPAKRNMLFPL
+1264 LPAQRNMIMPL
-1275 QQGDEVLDGERA
+1275 EAGDEVLDGERS
-1287 HKLATMVQMPVPHA
+1287 HKLATALGMPIPHA
-1301 GGAIGNFF
+1301 NGAVGSFF
-1309 GGIFDKVGDMADDA
+1309 SGIWDKVSDAADDA
-1323 MDWVDKALKNV
+1323 MDWVEKALKNV
-1334 VEFGTELFGHFVSK
+1334 VEFGTETFNHFVNTMSGPKDNGHFFSV
-1348 VAPKSSDSINLGLKS
+1348 NLHNH
-1363 DLPGF
+1363 LPHYIAVEGEK
-1368 YARQLQAWMKKQLES
+1368 WIKKQLEA
-1383 MNADAQGY
+1383 MQDDNGDAITPEMIRKAAAKVHEHVTAG
-1391 VSKEKFAQIA
+1391 EIAQIINVA
-1401 RHAASLMH
+1401 NHESNNRSKGVENDWDSNAKAGTPSKGVLQFIQPTFNKYAVKGHH
-1409 QTLSDGDIDHL
+1409 DI
-1420 YWQGNVESGDGA
+1420 WKA
-1432 NMGAGVDDHDGTG
+1432 
-1445 RPLGFYQYKLRTW
+1445 F
-1458 NSWAVPG
+1458 
-1465 HTKIMSILDQ
+1465 DQ
-1475 TMAVLNDSNWRSDL
+1475 VLALLNDSNWRSDL
-1489 APIGT
+1489 HTG
-1494 RRGWGP
+1494 GWGP
-1500 TGHKMF
+1500 TGSPRGF
-1506 ANGGIT
+1506 ANGGIAT
-1512 TTPSIF
+1512 VPSIF

-1610 MAQAQSL
+1610 IAQAQSL
-1617 GG
+1617 GGY

>member
-53 AARAKYTGLGEA
+53 AARAKYNGLGEA

-87 SESAT
+87 SESAA

-128 IEQLTAQQ
+128 IEELTAQQ

-146 ARQYLNFGKQIDRAK
+146 ARQYLNFGKQIDLAK
-161 AKLASMAAQRQ
+161 AKLASMAAQQQ
-172 RAAQQIAVEDSGVK
+172 RAAQQMAVEDSGVK

-226 LNSLTEIQRREI
+226 LSSLTEIQRREI
-238 TLLNQTKQRFGEDS
+238 ALLDQTKQRFGENS

-267 KIQETRQRVSELNDQ
+267 KIQETRQRISELNEQ
-282 MKRTPSG
+282 MRRTPSG
-289 WLGRVSSRLDSIQG
+289 WLGKVSSRLDSIQG

-308 STSFGR
+308 SVSFGR

-323 MFTGALANI
+323 MFTGALANV

-345 YNIEQNKMNAT
+345 YNVEQNKMNAT

-377 SQATGQSVDVV
+377 SQATGQSVDIV

-408 TSSMLNMADAVGLNG
+408 TSSMLNMADAVGLSG

-513 RTIRARTPQLVGDI
+513 RTIRSRTPQLIGDI
-527 TKPFMK
+527 TKPFMS

-547 DKSTDTEFTRLGNQ
+547 DKSTDAEFTRLGNQ

-576 NISATKLMDNAI
+576 NISSTKLMDNAI
-588 RGLTNGVRRFGDIV
+588 RGLTNGVQQFGNIV
-602 ASHHTQIANFFQ
+602 ASHHTQIANFFK
-614 AFKAGSVAQAKLFAA
+614 AFKAGSAAQAKLFAA
-629 VFVDLSKVL
+629 VFVDLSKVM

-659 LLASRAIRTLQAGI
+659 LLASRAVKTLQAGV
-673 KGLETLKATG
+673 KGLET
-683 ELIKGFSERL
+683 IKTVSGAIGTFSQKIKNIPN
-693 RKIPNK
+693 RKITKIQVDGAQSTRDLQSYSNRLERIP
-699 KTTKVEAKT
+699 KTKRTVV
-708 LSADRQIT
+708 SAST
-716 TTKDKIKLLPN
+716 TQ
-727 SKNTNLTVSNA
+727 A
-738 KANAQIVNTNR
+738 NR
-749 NLSRIPRS
+749 NLGAVQRQSQR
-757 KMIGVSANVINAERN
+757 
-772 ITNVRTKINGVPK
+772 VPK
-785 TVQIIAK
+785 VISVRATANTSQAVSNIAK
-792 ANTAGA
+792 VGTTSRTAA
-798 ASNINNIGASSRRSA
+798 TLSRSSFS
-813 NIARTSFGIIGSS
+813 IIGTS
-826 AKMASVGLDLI
+826 AKIASTGLSLI
-837 GGPAGAIMLAV
+837 GGPAGAIMLV
-848 QGFQLLYQHSAK
+848 IQGFQLLYQHSAK
-860 FRKFVNGIVS
+860 FRKFVDGI
-870 GAMKVGKTLVSG
+870 AN
-882 IGGAI
+882 A
-887 TKTVGF
+887 
-893 VKNNWKEV
+893 
-901 GLYLVNPVAGAL
+901 
-913 NSLYK
+913 
-918 HNTRF
+918 
-923 RKFTND
+923 
-929 IVSSAKS
+929 AKS
-936 MASKAGRWFGN
+936 MAGKVGRWFGN
-947 MASSAGKHISRMA
+947 MASSAGKHINRMA
-960 QSARRGWNNMNR
+960 QSAKRGWNNMNR
-972 SAQQSSQR
+972 TSQQSSQR
-980 QIRLHNQ
+980 EIRLHNQ

-993 RSAQQMWTRLS
+993 RAAQQMWSRLS
-1004 RLCIQGWNQSNRLT
+1004 RSWIQGWNLNNRLT
-1018 RQGVQREI
+1018 RQGVQQQI
-1026 QAHRTMGTRV
+1026 QQHRTMSTRIAV
-1036 ISFNTQ
+1036 FNTQ
-1042 LWNRSRQLFT
+1042 LWNRSRQAFT

-1059 NSTRNGTNRVN
+1059 NSTRNGTNN
-1070 NEFNRMRITIGRHA
+1070 INDEFNRMKVAVG
-1084 QRAMTDASNHFRNG
+1084 QRAQQAMNDAKNHFQRG
-1098 YRNIQNDTNRWGN
+1098 YSDIKSNTSGWRGDMANIWSDTRGKISNIAD
-1111 QLGNLWNNTRN
+1111 NLRGDATNKF
-1122 NIGNIGQILSQ
+1122 S
-1133 NSQNIFK
+1133 
-1140 DMHGRLNDLTN
+1140 DMHSKLNDLTN
-1151 NGLNQ
+1151 GGLGK
-1156 MSDFWHN
+1156 MEDAWHN
-1163 RLTGIANIITDVGGT
+1163 RLEGIAEVVTNSGGH
-1178 IHNNFVNMLH
+1178 IFNQFKNVLN
-1188 NLAKPFEALIN
+1188 NLAKPFESLIN

-1219 GFTFNAFAAGSNGPI
+1219 SFSFPGFANGTNGPI
-1234 DKDQIALLN
+1234 EKDQLALLN

-1252 MVHRKATGETFM
+1252 MVHRASTGETFM
-1264 LPAKRNMLFPL
+1264 LPAKRNMLLPL
-1275 QQGDEVLDGERA
+1275 QRGDEVLDGERS
-1287 HKLATMVQMPVPHA
+1287 HQLATMMQMPIPHA
-1301 GGAIGNFF
+1301 NGA
-1309 GGIFDKVGDMADDA
+1309 VGDFFSGLWNGAKELEDIAED
-1323 MDWVDKALKNV
+1323 ALKNV
-1334 VEFGTELFGHFVSK
+1334 VGFGKSLFTHFVAN
-1348 VAPKSSDSINLGLKS
+1348 VTPKNTDSINGGLKLN
-1363 DLPGF
+1363 LPGF
-1368 YARQLQAWMKKQLES
+1368 YAEHLKDWMKKQLEQMEDDNS
-1383 MNADAQGY
+1383 GSVTAEMIKKAAAKMK
-1391 VSKEKFAQIA
+1391 VSVSA
-1401 RHAASLMH
+1401 
-1409 QTLSDGDIDHL
+1409 GDISHIL
-1420 YWQGNVESGDGA
+1420 TVVQHESGGDPRIVNNWDRNAQEGHPSK
-1432 NMGAGVDDHDGTG
+1432 GVLQFIDSTFNKYAVKGHHDIFK
-1445 RPLGFYQYKLRTW
+1445 PF
-1458 NSWAVPG
+1458 
-1465 HTKIMSILDQ
+1465 DQ
-1475 TMAVLNDSNWRSDL
+1475 LLAMFNDTTWRSDL
-1489 APIGT
+1489 TLG
-1494 RRGWGP
+1494 GWGP
-1500 TGHKMF
+1500 SGAPRGF
-1506 ANGGIT
+1506 ANGGIA

-1518 GEAGA
+1518 GEAGP

-1552 NQNTQVV
+1552 NQSTQVV
-1559 NQTDLTPLEKRFDE
+1559 NQTDLTPLEKRFDA

-1582 NLIDKLIGVTDSA
+1582 SLIEQLIGVTDSA
-1595 NNPTARYRRTQHDIN
+1595 NNPTARYRRTQRDIN
-1610 MAQAQSL
+1610 LAQAQSL
-1617 GG
+1617 TGI

>member
-87 SESAT
+87 SESAA

-161 AKLASMAAQRQ
+161 AKLASMGAQQQ

-238 TLLNQTKQRFGEDS
+238 TLLNQTKQRFGENS

-267 KIQETRQRVSELNDQ
+267 KIQETRQHISELNEQ

-363 AKKAGPMVDSINKM
+363 AEKAGPMVDSINKM

-513 RTIRARTPQLVGDI
+513 RTIRARTPQLIGDI
-527 TKPFMK
+527 TKPFMS

-576 NISATKLMDNAI
+576 KISATKLMDNAI
-588 RGLTNGVRRFGDIV
+588 RGLTNGVRHFGDIV

-614 AFKAGSVAQAKLFAA
+614 AFKAGSAAQAKLFAA

-651 SAALITSF
+651 SAALVTSF
-659 LLASRAIRTLQAGI
+659 LLASRAVRTLQAGI

-683 ELIKGFSERL
+683 ELIKGFSEKL

-708 LSADRQIT
+708 LSANRQIA
-716 TTKDKIKLLPN
+716 TTKDKIKLLPD
-727 SKNTNLTVSNA
+727 SKNTSLTVSNA
-738 KANAQIVNTNR
+738 KANTQIVNTNR

-772 ITNVRTKINGVPK
+772 IANVRTKINGVPK

-798 ASNINNIGASSRRSA
+798 ASSINNIGASSRRSA

-870 GAMKVGKTLVSG
+870 GARKM
-882 IGGAI
+882 
-887 TKTVGF
+887 
-893 VKNNWKEV
+893 
-901 GLYLVNPVAGAL
+901 AG
-913 NSLYK
+913 N
-918 HNTRF
+918 
-923 RKFTND
+923 
-929 IVSSAKS
+929 V
-936 MASKAGRWFGN
+936 GRWFVN
-947 MASSAGKHISRMA
+947 MAKSAGKHISNMA
-960 QSARRGWNNMNR
+960 RSAKRGWNQINR
-972 SAQQSSQR
+972 TSQQSSQR
-980 QIRLHNQ
+980 EIRLHNQ

-993 RSAQQMWTRLS
+993 QSARQMWNRLRRS
-1004 RLCIQGWNQSNRLT
+1004 WSQGWNRNNQLT
-1018 RQGVQREI
+1018 RRGVQQQLQNYRL
-1026 QAHRTMGTRV
+1026 MSTR
-1036 ISFNTQ
+1036 IILFNTQ
-1042 LWNRSRQLFT
+1042 LWRKSQQAFGRGWRYLQRSSRQ
-1052 KGWNDLR
+1052 
-1059 NSTRNGTNRVN
+1059 GTNRVN
-1070 NEFNRMRITIGRHA
+1070 NEFNRMRISVG
-1084 QRAMTDASNHFRNG
+1084 QRAEQAMHDASVRFRNG
-1098 YRNIQNDTNRWGN
+1098 YRDIQTGTSNWRSRMGS
-1111 QLGNLWNNTRN
+1111 LWNNTRETIGNLAN
-1122 NIGNIGQILSQ
+1122 NIRSDSTNKFS
-1133 NSQNIFK
+1133 
-1140 DMHGRLNDLTN
+1140 DMHGKLNDLTN

-1156 MSDFWHN
+1156 MSSFWHD
-1163 RLTGIANIITDVGGT
+1163 RLTGIADIISNVGGT
-1178 IHNNFVNMLH
+1178 IHSNFVNMLH
-1188 NLAKPFEALIN
+1188 GLAKPFEGLIN
-1199 GIKDGVNWILDH
+1199 GIKDGVNWILDK

-1219 GFTFNAFAAGSNGPI
+1219 GFTFNAFAKGTNGPI

-1252 MVHRKATGETFM
+1252 MVHRKATGETFI

-1275 QQGDEVLDGERA
+1275 QQGDEVLDGERS
-1287 HKLATMVQMPVPHA
+1287 HKLANMIKMPVPHA
-1301 GGAIGNFF
+1301 GGAVGSFF
-1309 GGIFDKVGDMADDA
+1309 SGIFNSVGDAVDDA

-1334 VEFGTELFGHFVSK
+1334 VEFGTEMFSHFVAK
-1348 VAPKSSDSINLGLKS
+1348 VSPKSTDSINGGLKIN
-1363 DLPGF
+1363 LPGF
-1368 YARQLQAWMKKQLES
+1368 YARHLQAWLKKQLEA
-1383 MNADAQGY
+1383 MQDDNGDAITPEMIRKAAAKVHEHVTAG
-1391 VSKEKFAQIA
+1391 EIAQIINVA
-1401 RHAASLMH
+1401 NHESNNRSKGVENDWDSNAKAGTPSKGVLQFIQPTFDKYAVKGHH
-1409 QTLSDGDIDHL
+1409 DI
-1420 YWQGNVESGDGA
+1420 WKA
-1432 NMGAGVDDHDGTG
+1432 
-1445 RPLGFYQYKLRTW
+1445 F
-1458 NSWAVPG
+1458 
-1465 HTKIMSILDQ
+1465 DQ
-1475 TMAVLNDSNWRSDL
+1475 VLALLNDSNWRSDL
-1489 APIGT
+1489 HTG
-1494 RRGWGP
+1494 GWGP
-1500 TGHKMF
+1500 TGSPRGF
-1506 ANGGIT
+1506 ANGGIA

-1595 NNPTARYRRTQHDIN
+1595 NNPTARYRRTRHDIN

-1617 GG
+1617 GGY

>member
-53 AARAKYTGLGEA
+53 AARAKYNGLGEA

-87 SESAT
+87 SESAA
-92 KYLKLKRQ
+92 KYLKLKKQ

-136 SKLKVGTVDS
+136 SKLNVGTVDS

-161 AKLASMAAQRQ
+161 AKLASMAAQQQ
-172 RAAQQIAVEDSGVK
+172 RAAQQMAVEDSGVK

-226 LNSLTEIQRREI
+226 LSSLTEIQRREI
-238 TLLNQTKQRFGEDS
+238 ALLDQTKQRFGENS

-267 KIQETRQRVSELNDQ
+267 KIQETRQRISELNEQ
-282 MKRTPSG
+282 MRRTPSG
-289 WLGRVSSRLDSIQG
+289 WLGKVSSRLDSIQG

-323 MFTGALANI
+323 MFTSALANV

-345 YNIEQNKMNAT
+345 YNVEQNKMNAT

-377 SQATGQSVDVV
+377 SQATGQSVDIV

-408 TSSMLNMADAVGLNG
+408 TSSMLNMADAVGLSG

-513 RTIRARTPQLVGDI
+513 RTIRSRTPQLIGDI
-527 TKPFMK
+527 TKPFMS

-547 DKSTDTEFTRLGNQ
+547 DKSTDAEFTRLGNQ

-576 NISATKLMDNAI
+576 NISSTKLMDNAI

-602 ASHHTQIANFFQ
+602 ASHHTQIANFFK
-614 AFKAGSVAQAKLFAA
+614 AFKAGSAAQAKLFAA
-629 VFVDLSKVL
+629 VFVDLSKVM

-659 LLASRAIRTLQAGI
+659 LLASRAVRTLQAGI
-673 KGLETLKATG
+673 KGLETLKIASQAIG
-683 ELIKGFSERL
+683 NFSNRVK
-693 RKIPNK
+693 RIPNRHV
-699 KTTKVEAKT
+699 TKMQV
-708 LSADRQIT
+708 D
-716 TTKDKIKLLPN
+716 
-727 SKNTNLTVSNA
+727 
-738 KANAQIVNTNR
+738 
-749 NLSRIPRS
+749 
-757 KMIGVSANVINAERN
+757 
-772 ITNVRTKINGVPK
+772 
-785 TVQIIAK
+785 
-792 ANTAGA
+792 
-798 ASNINNIGASSRRSA
+798 GASSTRDLQNFSRRVDRIPKAKTTTLHA
-813 NIARTSFGIIGSS
+813 NTSQAVTNVTRVGTASRTAATLSRTSFSIIGTS
-826 AKMASVGLDLI
+826 ARIASTGLGLI

-860 FRKFVNGIVS
+860 FRKFVDGI
-870 GAMKVGKTLVSG
+870 AN
-882 IGGAI
+882 A
-887 TKTVGF
+887 
-893 VKNNWKEV
+893 
-901 GLYLVNPVAGAL
+901 
-913 NSLYK
+913 
-918 HNTRF
+918 
-923 RKFTND
+923 
-929 IVSSAKS
+929 AKS
-936 MASKAGRWFGN
+936 MAGKVGRWFGN
-947 MASSAGKHISRMA
+947 MAKSAGKHISNMA
-960 QSARRGWNNMNR
+960 RSAKRGWNNMNR
-972 SAQQSSQR
+972 TSQQSSQR
-980 QIRLHNQ
+980 EIRLHNQ

-993 RSAQQMWTRLS
+993 RAAQQMWSRLS
-1004 RLCIQGWNQSNRLT
+1004 RSWLQGWNLNNRLT
-1018 RQGVQREI
+1018 RQGVQQQI
-1026 QAHRTMGTRV
+1026 QQHRTMSTRIAV
-1036 ISFNTQ
+1036 FNTQ
-1042 LWNRSRQLFT
+1042 LWNRSRQAFT

-1059 NSTRNGTNRVN
+1059 NSTRNGTNNIN
-1070 NEFNRMRITIGRHA
+1070 NEFNRMKVAVG
-1084 QRAMTDASNHFRNG
+1084 QRAQQAMNDAKNHFQRG
-1098 YRNIQNDTNRWGN
+1098 YSDIKSNTSGWRGDMANIWS
-1111 QLGNLWNNTRN
+1111 NTRGK
-1122 NIGNIGQILSQ
+1122 IGNIADNLRGDATNKFS
-1133 NSQNIFK
+1133 
-1140 DMHGRLNDLTN
+1140 DMHSKLNDLTN
-1151 NGLNQ
+1151 GGLGK
-1156 MSDFWHN
+1156 MEDAWHN
-1163 RLTGIANIITDVGGT
+1163 RLEGIAEVVTNSGGH
-1178 IHNNFVNMLH
+1178 IFNQFKNVLN
-1188 NLAKPFEALIN
+1188 NLAKPFESLIN

-1219 GFTFNAFAAGSNGPI
+1219 SFSFPGFANGTNGPI
-1234 DKDQIALLN
+1234 EKDQLALLN

-1252 MVHRKATGETFM
+1252 MVHRASTGETFM

-1275 QQGDEVLDGERA
+1275 QKGDEVLDGERS
-1287 HKLATMVQMPVPHA
+1287 HQLATMMRMPIPHA
-1301 GGAIGNFF
+1301 NGAIGDFF
-1309 GGIFDKVGDMADDA
+1309 SGLWNGAKELEDIAED
-1323 MDWVDKALKNV
+1323 ALKDV
-1334 VEFGTELFGHFVSK
+1334 VGFGKSLFTHFVAN
-1348 VAPKSSDSINLGLKS
+1348 VTPKSTDSLNSGLKFN
-1363 DLPGF
+1363 LPGF
-1368 YARQLQAWMKKQLES
+1368 FAEHLKNWIKKQLEQMEDDNS
-1383 MNADAQGY
+1383 GSVTAEMIKKAAAKMK
-1391 VSKEKFAQIA
+1391 VSVSA
-1401 RHAASLMH
+1401 
-1409 QTLSDGDIDHL
+1409 GDISHIL
-1420 YWQGNVESGDGA
+1420 NVVQHESGGDARIVNNWDINAQEGHPSK
-1432 NMGAGVDDHDGTG
+1432 GVLQFIDGT
-1445 RPLGFYQYKLRTW
+1445 FNKY
-1458 NSWAVPG
+1458 AVKG
-1465 HTKIMSILDQ
+1465 HHDIWKPFDQILA
-1475 TMAVLNDSNWRSDL
+1475 MFNDSTWRSDL
-1489 APIGT
+1489 TLGGWSPSGAP
-1494 RRGWGP
+1494 RG
-1500 TGHKMF
+1500 F
-1506 ANGGIT
+1506 ANGGIAT
-1512 TTPSIF
+1512 EPSIF

-1552 NQNTQVV
+1552 NQSTQVV
-1559 NQTDLTPLEKRFDE
+1559 NQTDLTPLEKRFDA

-1582 NLIDKLIGVTDSA
+1582 SLIEQLIGVTDSA
-1595 NNPTARYRRTQHDIN
+1595 NNPTARYRRTQRDIN
-1610 MAQAQSL
+1610 LAQAQSL
-1617 GG
+1617 TGI

>member
-53 AARAKYTGLGEA
+53 AARAKYNGLGEA

-87 SESAT
+87 SESAA
-92 KYLKLKRQ
+92 KYLKLKKQ

-107 MSKLDTSTEAGKA
+107 MSKLDTSTSAGKA

-128 IEQLTAQQ
+128 IEELTAQQ

-146 ARQYLNFGKQIDRAK
+146 ARQYLNFGKQIDLAK
-161 AKLASMAAQRQ
+161 AKLASMGAQQQ
-172 RAAQQIAVEDSGVK
+172 RAAQQMDIEDSGVK

-226 LNSLTEIQRREI
+226 LSSLTEIQRREI
-238 TLLNQTKQRFGEDS
+238 ALLDQTKQRFGENS

-267 KIQETRQRVSELNDQ
+267 KIQETRQRISELNEQ
-282 MKRTPSG
+282 MRRTPSG
-289 WLGRVSSRLDSIQG
+289 WLGKVSSRLDSIQG

-323 MFTGALANI
+323 MFTSALANV

-345 YNIEQNKMNAT
+345 YNVEQNKMNAT

-377 SQATGQSVDVV
+377 SQATGQSVDIV

-408 TSSMLNMADAVGLNG
+408 TSSMLNMADAVGLSG

-513 RTIRARTPQLVGDI
+513 RTIRSRTPQLIGDI
-527 TKPFMK
+527 TKPFMS

-547 DKSTDTEFTRLGNQ
+547 DKSTDAEFTRLGNQ

-576 NISATKLMDNAI
+576 NISSTKLMDNAI
-588 RGLTNGVRRFGDIV
+588 RGLTDGVRRFGDIV
-602 ASHHTQIANFFQ
+602 ASHHTQIANFFK
-614 AFKAGSVAQAKLFAA
+614 AFKAGSAAQAKLFAA
-629 VFVDLSKVL
+629 VFVDLSKVM

-659 LLASRAIRTLQAGI
+659 LLASRAVKTLQAGI
-673 KGLETLKATG
+673 KGLET
-683 ELIKGFSERL
+683 IKTVSGVIGTFG
-693 RKIPNK
+693 
-699 KTTKVEAKT
+699 
-708 LSADRQIT
+708 Q
-716 TTKDKIKLLPN
+716 KIKSIPSRKVTKIQVDGAQSTRDLQSYNNRLERIP
-727 SKNTNLTVSNA
+727 KTKRTVVSA
-738 KANAQIVNTNR
+738 STTQANR
-749 NLSRIPRS
+749 NLGAVQRQAQRVPRAIS
-757 KMIGVSANVINAERN
+757 
-772 ITNVRTKINGVPK
+772 VRAT
-785 TVQIIAK
+785 
-792 ANTAGA
+792 ANTTQAVT
-798 ASNINNIGASSRRSA
+798 
-813 NIARTSFGIIGSS
+813 NIARVGTTSQTAATLSRTSFTLIGTS
-826 AKMASVGLDLI
+826 AKIASTGLSLI
-837 GGPAGAIMLAV
+837 GGPAGAIMLV
-848 QGFQLLYQHSAK
+848 IQGFQLLYQHSAK
-860 FRKFVNGIVS
+860 FRKFVDGI
-870 GAMKVGKTLVSG
+870 AN
-882 IGGAI
+882 A
-887 TKTVGF
+887 
-893 VKNNWKEV
+893 
-901 GLYLVNPVAGAL
+901 
-913 NSLYK
+913 
-918 HNTRF
+918 
-923 RKFTND
+923 
-929 IVSSAKS
+929 AKS
-936 MASKAGRWFGN
+936 MAGKVGRWFGN
-947 MASSAGKHISRMA
+947 MASSAGKHINRMA
-960 QSARRGWNNMNR
+960 QSAKRGWNNMNR
-972 SAQQSSQR
+972 TSQQSSQR
-980 QIRLHNQ
+980 EIRLHNQ

-993 RSAQQMWTRLS
+993 RAAQQMWSRLS
-1004 RLCIQGWNQSNRLT
+1004 RSWIQGWNLNNRLT
-1018 RQGVQREI
+1018 RQGVQQQI
-1026 QAHRTMGTRV
+1026 QQHRTMSTRIAV
-1036 ISFNTQ
+1036 FNTQ
-1042 LWNRSRQLFT
+1042 LWNRSRQAFT

-1059 NSTRNGTNRVN
+1059 NSTRNGTNN
-1070 NEFNRMRITIGRHA
+1070 IDNEFNRMKVAVG
-1084 QRAMTDASNHFRNG
+1084 QRAQQAMNDAKNHFQRG
-1098 YRNIQNDTNRWGN
+1098 YSDIKSNTSGWRGDMANIWSDTRGKISNIAD
-1111 QLGNLWNNTRN
+1111 NLRGDATNKF
-1122 NIGNIGQILSQ
+1122 S
-1133 NSQNIFK
+1133 
-1140 DMHGRLNDLTN
+1140 DMHSKLNDLTN
-1151 NGLNQ
+1151 GGLGK
-1156 MSDFWHN
+1156 MEDAWHN
-1163 RLTGIANIITDVGGT
+1163 RLEGIAEVVTNSGGH
-1178 IHNNFVNMLH
+1178 IFNQFKNVLN
-1188 NLAKPFEALIN
+1188 NLAKPFESLIN

-1219 GFTFNAFAAGSNGPI
+1219 SFSFPGFANGTNGPI
-1234 DKDQIALLN
+1234 EKDQLALLN

-1252 MVHRKATGETFM
+1252 MVHRASTGETFM

-1275 QQGDEVLDGERA
+1275 QKGDEVLDGERS
-1287 HKLATMVQMPVPHA
+1287 HQLATMMQMPIPHA
-1301 GGAIGNFF
+1301 NGAIGDFF
-1309 GGIFDKVGDMADDA
+1309 SGLWNGAKELEDIAED
-1323 MDWVDKALKNV
+1323 ALKNV
-1334 VEFGTELFGHFVSK
+1334 VGFGKSLFTHFIANVT
-1348 VAPKSSDSINLGLKS
+1348 PKSTDSLNGGLKLN
-1363 DLPGF
+1363 LPGF
-1368 YARQLQAWMKKQLES
+1368 YAEHLKNWIKKQLDDLGSDTPKNGNWAPVVKKALRKNGLPDSEAYVNAWLKQIQTES
-1383 MNADAQGY
+1383 GGNPKAVQGN
-1391 VSKEKFAQIA
+1391 I
-1401 RHAASLMH
+1401 
-1409 QTLSDGDIDHL
+1409 GDI
-1420 YWQGNVESGDGA
+1420 NNATGDLAKGLVQTISA
-1432 NMGAGVDDHDGTG
+1432 TFNA
-1445 RPLGFYQYKLRTW
+1445 YKF
-1458 NSWAVPG
+1458 PG
-1465 HTKIMSILDQ
+1465 HGNIFNGYDNL
-1475 TMAVLNDSNWRSDL
+1475 L
-1489 APIGT
+1489 AGIAYAKAKYGASGMLSVIGH
-1494 RRGWGP
+1494 
-1500 TGHKMF
+1500 GHGY
-1506 ANGGIT
+1506 ANGGIA

-1538 QLMRQVVDYYAGSS
+1538 QLMKQVVDYYAGSS
-1552 NQNTQVV
+1552 NQSTQVV
-1559 NQTDLTPLEKRFDE
+1559 NQTDLTPLEKRFDA

-1582 NLIDKLIGVTDSA
+1582 SLIEQLIGVTDSA
-1595 NNPTARYRRTQHDIN
+1595 NNPTARYRRTQRDIN
-1610 MAQAQSL
+1610 LAQAQSL
-1617 GG
+1617 TGI

>member
-1 MAKVQAKMATEV
+1 MTATVQAKMATEV

-24 KNLTSAVSSSTSA
+24 KNLTSAVSASTSA
-37 WKAQEAYLRSV
+37 WKSQEAYLRSV
-48 GDSAG
+48 GDYAG
-53 AARAKYTGLGEA
+53 AARAKYNGLGEA

-75 LQDKQRSMTSMT
+75 LQEKQRSMGSIST
-87 SESAT
+87 ESAS
-92 KYLKLKRQ
+92 KYLSLKKQ
-100 IDATQEA
+100 IDATRES
-107 MSKLDTSTEAGKA
+107 MGRLDTSTEAGKA
-120 AEKSMQAT
+120 AQKSMQST
-128 IEQLTAQQ
+128 IDQLVAEQKRLN
-136 SKLKVGTVDS
+136 VGTVDS
-146 ARQYLNFGKQIDRAK
+146 ARQYLNFGRQIDQAN
-161 AKLASMAAQRQ
+161 AKLASMRAQQQ
-172 RAAQQIAVEDSGVK
+172 RAAQQMDIEDSGVRR
-186 KLSSS
+186 LSAS
-191 MRVQEG
+191 MRAQQG
-197 LVSATVERLKAQ
+197 LVSATVERLRSQ
-209 GQSYQALQT
+209 GQAYQALET
-218 SLNGARQK
+218 DLNGARQR
-226 LNSLTEIQRREI
+226 LTSLQAIQQREI
-238 TLLNQTKQRFGEDS
+238 SLLNQTKERFGENSD
-252 EQYARNATRVQELGT
+252 QYAKQATRVQQLGT
-267 KIQETRQRVSELNDQ
+267 QISETSSKVNELNER
-282 MKRTPSG
+282 MRRTPSG
-289 WLGRVSSRLDSIQG
+289 WLGNVQQRLNGIQSG
-303 KADRV
+303 ADRV

-323 MFTGALANI
+323 MFTGALSNVRA
-332 QGRLVDLVKAGAD
+332 QLGQLVQSGNE
-345 YNIEQNKMNAT
+345 YNIEQNKMVAT

-363 AKKAGPMVDSINKM
+363 AKKAQPLVDSINNM
-377 SQATGQSVDVV
+377 SKATGQNVDIV
-388 NELEQGFYHLHSS
+388 NELEQGFYHLNSS
-401 KSQADSL
+401 KKQADGM
-408 TSSMLNMADAVGLNG
+408 TSSLLNMADAVGLNG
-423 DQIKAVEQDMV
+423 EQIQAVEQDMV

-440 KITQGELNQIGQY
+440 KITQGELNQIGMY
-453 FPMIDEAMAKHF
+453 FPMIDEKMAEHF
-465 HTSVAGMR
+465 NTTVAGMR
-473 QMAKAGKITS
+473 QMASAGKITS

-488 VFTSLGNGKY
+488 VFEKMGNGKY
-498 KEAADNMMNSYFGVF
+498 KEAADNMMNSYFGIF
-513 RTIRARTPQLVGDI
+513 RTIQARTPQLIGDV
-527 TKPFMK
+527 TKPFMT

-547 DKSTDTEFTRLGNQ
+547 DKSTDTEFQRLGNQ

-576 NISATKLMDNAI
+576 NVSATKLMDNAI
-588 RGLTNGVRRFGDIV
+588 RGLTSGVQKFGDIV
-602 ASHHTQIANFFQ
+602 ASHHTEIANFFS
-614 AFKAGSVAQAKLFAA
+614 AFKSGSAAQAKIFAA
-629 VFVDLSKVL
+629 VFVDLSKVM
-638 LPVLDTMARFPKT
+638 LPVLDLMARFPKT
-651 SAALITSF
+651 SAVLITSM
-659 LLASRAIRTLQAGI
+659 LLASRAVRTLQAGI
-673 KGLETLKATG
+673 KGFETVKTVGNAVDN
-683 ELIKGFSERL
+683 FSKKIRGIPTQKITKIQVDGAQSTRDLQNYSNRL
-693 RKIPNK
+693 DRLPKNK
-699 KTTKVEAKT
+699 RTTVTASTEGA
-708 LSADRQIT
+708 
-716 TTKDKIKLLPN
+716 
-727 SKNTNLTVSNA
+727 
-738 KANAQIVNTNR
+738 NR
-749 NLSRIPRS
+749 NLNAVQRQAQRVPKRINTTATANTTQAVQNINKVGTAS
-757 KMIGVSANVINAERN
+757 KTAATVSKISFASIRAAGVTSIRAIGLAMCANPFGAIITGIQLAVSAFN
-772 ITNVRTKINGVPK
+772 
-785 TVQIIAK
+785 
-792 ANTAGA
+792 
-798 ASNINNIGASSRRSA
+798 
-813 NIARTSFGIIGSS
+813 F
-826 AKMASVGLDLI
+826 
-837 GGPAGAIMLAV
+837 
-848 QGFQLLYQHSAK
+848 LYQHSAK
-860 FRKFVNGIVS
+860 FRRFANGI
-870 GAMKVGKTLVSG
+870 AN
-882 IGGAI
+882 A
-887 TKTVGF
+887 
-893 VKNNWKEV
+893 
-901 GLYLVNPVAGAL
+901 
-913 NSLYK
+913 
-918 HNTRF
+918 
-923 RKFTND
+923 
-929 IVSSAKS
+929 AKS
-936 MASKAGRWFGN
+936 MAGKVGRWFGN

-1070 NEFNRMRITIGRHA
+1070 NEFNRMRITIGQHA
-1084 QRAMTDASNHFRNG
+1084 QRAMTDASNRFRNG
-1098 YRNIQNDTNRWGN
+1098 YQNIQNDTNRWGT
-1111 QLGNLWNNTRN
+1111 QIGNLWNNTRN
-1122 NIGNIGQILSQ
+1122 NIGNIGQSLSQ

-1275 QQGDEVLDGERA
+1275 QQGDEVLDGERS
-1287 HKLATMVQMPVPHA
+1287 HKLASLIQIPVPHA
-1301 GGAIGNFF
+1301 NGAIGNFF
-1309 GGIFDKVGDMADDA
+1309 SGIFDKVGDMADDA
-1323 MDWVDKALKNV
+1323 MDWVDKALKNI
-1334 VEFGTELFGHFVSK
+1334 VEFGTELFDHFVSK
-1348 VAPKSSDSINLGLKS
+1348 VSPKESDSINLGLKS

-1368 YARQLQAWMKKQLES
+1368 YAQHLQAWMKKQLES

-1409 QTLSDGDIDHL
+1409 QSLSDGDIDHL

-1445 RPLGFYQYKLRTW
+1445 RPLGFYQYKLSTW

-1506 ANGGIT
+1506 ADGGIA

-1523 EMAIPLDTMKSTRAW
+1523 EMAIPMDTMKSTRAW
-1538 QLMRQVVDYYAGSS
+1538 QLMKQVVDYYAGNDSS
-1552 NQNTQVV
+1552 KTVQTTGQV
-1559 NQTDLTPLEKRFDE
+1559 DLTPLEKRLDA
-1573 ALAQNQQLI
+1573 ALEQNQQLI
-1582 NLIDKLIGVTDSA
+1582 NLIDKLIGVTDAA
-1595 NNPTARYRRTQHDIN
+1595 NNPTARYRRTQRDIN

>member
-92 KYLKLKRQ
+92 KYLKLKKQ

-128 IEQLTAQQ
+128 IDQLTAQQ

-161 AKLASMAAQRQ
+161 AKLSSMAAQQQ
-172 RAAQQIAVEDSGVK
+172 RAAQQMAVEDSGVR

-238 TLLNQTKQRFGEDS
+238 TLLNQTKQRFGENS

-513 RTIRARTPQLVGDI
+513 RTIRARTPQLIGDI
-527 TKPFMK
+527 TKPFMS

-588 RGLTNGVRRFGDIV
+588 RGLTSGVRRFGDIV

-614 AFKAGSVAQAKLFAA
+614 AFKAGSAAQAKLFAA

-651 SAALITSF
+651 SAALVTSF
-659 LLASRAIRTLQAGI
+659 LLASRAVRTLQAGI
-673 KGLETLKATG
+673 KGLETLKIASQAIG
-683 ELIKGFSERL
+683 KFSSRV
-693 RKIPNK
+693 K
-699 KTTKVEAKT
+699 
-708 LSADRQIT
+708 
-716 TTKDKIKLLPN
+716 
-727 SKNTNLTVSNA
+727 
-738 KANAQIVNTNR
+738 
-749 NLSRIPRS
+749 RIPTRHIT
-757 KMIGVSANVINAERN
+757 KMQVD
-772 ITNVRTKINGVPK
+772 
-785 TVQIIAK
+785 
-792 ANTAGA
+792 
-798 ASNINNIGASSRRSA
+798 GASSTRDLQNFSRRVDRIPKTKTTTLRA
-813 NIARTSFGIIGSS
+813 NTSQAVSNVTRVGTASRTAATLSRSSFSIIGTS
-826 AKMASVGLDLI
+826 ARIASTGLSLI

-870 GAMKVGKTLVSG
+870 SARKM
-882 IGGAI
+882 
-887 TKTVGF
+887 
-893 VKNNWKEV
+893 
-901 GLYLVNPVAGAL
+901 AG
-913 NSLYK
+913 N
-918 HNTRF
+918 
-923 RKFTND
+923 
-929 IVSSAKS
+929 V
-936 MASKAGRWFGN
+936 GRWFVN
-947 MASSAGKHISRMA
+947 MAKSAGKHIGNMA
-960 QSARRGWNNMNR
+960 RSAKRGWNQMNR
-972 SAQQSSQR
+972 TSQQSSQR
-980 QIRLHNQ
+980 EIRLHNQ
-987 MAQRNQ
+987 MARRNQ
-993 RSAQQMWTRLS
+993 QSARQMWNRLRRS
-1004 RLCIQGWNQSNRLT
+1004 WSQGWNRNNRLT
-1018 RQGVQREI
+1018 RQGVQRQLQE
-1026 QAHRTMGTRV
+1026 HRTMSNR
-1036 ISFNTQ
+1036 IALFNTQ
-1042 LWNRSRQLFT
+1042 LWRKSQQAFGRGWRYLQRSSRQ
-1052 KGWNDLR
+1052 
-1059 NSTRNGTNRVN
+1059 GTNRVN
-1070 NEFNRMRITIGRHA
+1070 NEFNRMRISVG
-1084 QRAMTDASNHFRNG
+1084 QRAEQAMRDASVRFRNG
-1098 YRNIQNDTNRWGN
+1098 YRDIQTGTSNWRSRMGS
-1111 QLGNLWNNTRN
+1111 LWNNTRETIGNLAN
-1122 NIGNIGQILSQ
+1122 NIRSDSTNKFS
-1133 NSQNIFK
+1133 
-1140 DMHGRLNDLTN
+1140 DMHGKLNDLTN

-1156 MSDFWHN
+1156 MSSFWHD
-1163 RLTGIANIITDVGGT
+1163 RLTGIANIISNVGGT
-1178 IHNNFVNMLH
+1178 IHSNFVNMLH
-1188 NLAKPFEALIN
+1188 GLAKPFEGLIN
-1199 GIKDGVNWILDH
+1199 GIKDGVNWILDK

-1219 GFTFNAFAAGSNGPI
+1219 GFTFNAFAKGTNGPI

-1243 DAPGSHYQE
+1243 DAPGSNYQE

-1287 HKLATMVQMPVPHA
+1287 HKLATMMQMPIPHA
-1301 GGAIGNFF
+1301 GGAVGDFF
-1309 GGIFDKVGDMADDA
+1309 SGVFDKVGDAVDDA
-1323 MDWVDKALKNV
+1323 ADWVDKALKNV
-1334 VEFGTELFGHFVSK
+1334 VEFGTELFAHFVSK
-1348 VAPKSSDSINLGLKS
+1348 VSPKSSDSLNLGLKG

-1368 YARQLQAWMKKQLES
+1368 YARHLQTWIKKQLEA

-1409 QTLSDGDIDHL
+1409 QSLSDGDIDHL

-1445 RPLGFYQYKLRTW
+1445 RPLGFYQYKLSTW

-1489 APIGT
+1489 APIGVK
-1494 RRGWGP
+1494 RGWGP
-1500 TGHKMF
+1500 TGHKLF
-1506 ANGGIT
+1506 ANGGIA

>member
-1 MAKVQAKMATEV
+1 MATVQAKMATEV

-24 KNLTSAVSSSTSA
+24 KNLTSAVSASTSA
-37 WKAQEAYLRSV
+37 WKSQQAYLRSV
-48 GDSAG
+48 GDYAG
-53 AARAKYTGLGEA
+53 AARAKYNGLGEA

-75 LQDKQRSMTSMT
+75 LEEKQRSMSSIST
-87 SESAT
+87 ESAT
-92 KYLKLKRQ
+92 KYLNLKKQ
-100 IDATQEA
+100 IDATRES
-107 MSKLDTSTEAGKA
+107 MGRLDTSTEAGKA
-120 AEKSMQAT
+120 AQKSMQST
-128 IEQLTAQQ
+128 IDQLVAEQKRLN
-136 SKLKVGTVDS
+136 VGTVDS
-146 ARQYLNFGKQIDRAK
+146 ARQYLNFGRQIDQAN
-161 AKLASMAAQRQ
+161 AKLASMRAQQQ
-172 RAAQQIAVEDSGVK
+172 RAAQQMDIEDSGVRR
-186 KLSSS
+186 LSAS
-191 MRVQEG
+191 MRAQQG
-197 LVSATVERLKAQ
+197 LVSATVERLRSQ
-209 GQSYQALQT
+209 GQAYQALETDLNGTRQRLT
-218 SLNGARQK
+218 SLQA
-226 LNSLTEIQRREI
+226 IQQREI
-238 TLLNQTKQRFGEDS
+238 SLLNQTKERFGENSD
-252 EQYARNATRVQELGT
+252 QYAKQATRVQQLGT
-267 KIQETRQRVSELNDQ
+267 QISETSSKVNELNER
-282 MKRTPSG
+282 MRRTPSG
-289 WLGRVSSRLDSIQG
+289 WLGNIQQRLNGIQSG
-303 KADRV
+303 ADRV

-323 MFTGALANI
+323 MFTGALSNVRA
-332 QGRLVDLVKAGAD
+332 QLGQLVQSGNE
-345 YNIEQNKMNAT
+345 YNIEQNKMVAT

-363 AKKAGPMVDSINKM
+363 AKKAQPLVDSINNM
-377 SQATGQSVDVV
+377 SKATGQNVDIV
-388 NELEQGFYHLHSS
+388 NELEQGFYHLNSS
-401 KSQADSL
+401 KKQADGM
-408 TSSMLNMADAVGLNG
+408 TSSLLNMADAVGLNG
-423 DQIKAVEQDMV
+423 EQIQAVEQDMV

-465 HTSVAGMR
+465 NTTVAGMR
-473 QMAKAGKITS
+473 QMAKAGKVTS
-483 KDLQE
+483 KDLQD
-488 VFTSLGNGKY
+488 VFEQLGNGKY
-498 KEAADNMMNSYFGVF
+498 KEAADNMMNSYFGIF
-513 RTIRARTPQLVGDI
+513 RTIQARTPQLIGDV
-527 TKPFMK
+527 TKPFMT

-547 DKSTDTEFTRLGNQ
+547 DKSTDTEFQRLGNQ

-576 NISATKLMDNAI
+576 NVSATKLMDNAI
-588 RGLTNGVRRFGDIV
+588 RGLTSGVQRFGDIV
-602 ASHHTQIANFFQ
+602 ASHHTEIANFFS
-614 AFKAGSVAQAKLFAA
+614 AFKSGSAAQAKIFAA
-629 VFVDLSKVL
+629 VFVDLSKVM
-638 LPVLDTMARFPKT
+638 LPVLDLMARFPKI
-651 SAALITSF
+651 SAALITSM
-659 LLASRAIRTLQAGI
+659 LLASRAVRTLQAGI
-673 KGLETLKATG
+673 KGFETVKTVGNAVDN
-683 ELIKGFSERL
+683 FSKKIRGIPTQKITKIQVDGAQSTRDLQNYSNRL
-693 RKIPNK
+693 DRLPKNK
-699 KTTKVEAKT
+699 RTTVTASTEGA
-708 LSADRQIT
+708 
-716 TTKDKIKLLPN
+716 
-727 SKNTNLTVSNA
+727 
-738 KANAQIVNTNR
+738 NR
-749 NLSRIPRS
+749 NL
-757 KMIGVSANVINAERN
+757 NAVQRQAQ
-772 ITNVRTKINGVPK
+772 RVPK
-785 TVQIIAK
+785 RINTTAT

-798 ASNINNIGASSRRSA
+798 VTSINRVGSASKTASLTSRISFATIGAAAKTAGTTVSMAFRA
-813 NIARTSFGIIGSS
+813 NPF
-826 AKMASVGLDLI
+826 
-837 GGPAGAIMLAV
+837 GAIITGIQLAV
-848 QGFQLLYQHSAK
+848 SAFNFLYQHSAK
-860 FRKFVNGIVS
+860 FRRFANGI
-870 GAMKVGKTLVSG
+870 A
-882 IGGAI
+882 
-887 TKTVGF
+887 
-893 VKNNWKEV
+893 N
-901 GLYLVNPVAGAL
+901 
-913 NSLYK
+913 
-918 HNTRF
+918 
-923 RKFTND
+923 
-929 IVSSAKS
+929 SAKS
-936 MASKAGRWFGN
+936 MAGKVGRWFGN

-1059 NSTRNGTNRVN
+1059 NSTINGTNRVN
-1070 NEFNRMRITIGRHA
+1070 NEFNRMRITIGQHA
-1084 QRAMTDASNHFRNG
+1084 QRAMTDASNRFRNG
-1098 YRNIQNDTNRWGN
+1098 YQNIQNDTNRWGN

-1122 NIGNIGQILSQ
+1122 NIGNIGQSLSQ

-1334 VEFGTELFGHFVSK
+1334 IEFGTELFGHFVSK

-1368 YARQLQAWMKKQLES
+1368 YARHLQAWMKKQLDQLNTADPPGSGVERWRPLVLRALHMLGLSSGLVNKVLRQIQTES
-1383 MNADAQGY
+1383 SGNPKAMGGTDG
-1391 VSKEKFAQIA
+1391 
-1401 RHAASLMH
+1401 
-1409 QTLSDGDIDHL
+1409 LSDGHAEGL
-1420 YWQGNVESGDGA
+1420 MQVKPPTFNA
-1432 NMGAGVDDHDGTG
+1432 
-1445 RPLGFYQYKLRTW
+1445 YKL
-1458 NSWAVPG
+1458 PG
-1465 HTKIMSILDQ
+1465 HNNIWNGFDNML
-1475 TMAVLNDSNWRSDL
+1475 AGLNYAKHRYGSDL
-1489 APIGT
+1489 SFLGQ
-1494 RRGWGP
+1494 
-1500 TGHKMF
+1500 GHGY
-1506 ANGGIT
+1506 ANGGIA

-1538 QLMRQVVDYYAGSS
+1538 QLMRQVVDYYAGNSA
-1552 NQNTQVV
+1552 NGTTQVTT
-1559 NQTDLTPLEKRFDE
+1559 QTDLEPIEKRLDA
-1573 ALAQNQQLI
+1573 ALSQNQQLI
-1582 NLIDKLIGVTDSA
+1582 NLLDKLIGVTDA
-1595 NNPTARYRRTQHDIN
+1595 VNNPTARYRRTQRDIN
-1610 MAQAQSL
+1610 LAQAQSL

>member
-1 MAKVQAKMATEV
+1 MAKVQARMATEV

-53 AARAKYTGLGEA
+53 AARAKYNGLGEA

-87 SESAT
+87 SESAA
-92 KYLKLKRQ
+92 KYLKLKKQ

-107 MSKLDTSTEAGKA
+107 MSKLNTSTEAGKA

-136 SKLKVGTVDS
+136 SKLKVGTADS
-146 ARQYLNFGKQIDRAK
+146 ARQYLNFGKQIDLAK
-161 AKLASMAAQRQ
+161 AKLASMAAQQQ
-172 RAAQQIAVEDSGVK
+172 RAAQQMAVEDSGVK

-226 LNSLTEIQRREI
+226 LSSLTEIQRREI
-238 TLLNQTKQRFGEDS
+238 ALLDQTKQRFGENS

-267 KIQETRQRVSELNDQ
+267 KIQETRQRISELNEQ
-282 MKRTPSG
+282 MRRTPSG
-289 WLGRVSSRLDSIQG
+289 WLGKVSSRLDSIQG

-308 STSFGR
+308 SVSFGR

-323 MFTGALANI
+323 MFTGALANV

-345 YNIEQNKMNAT
+345 YNIEQDKMNAT

-377 SQATGQSVDVV
+377 SQATGQSVDIV

-408 TSSMLNMADAVGLNG
+408 TSSMLNMADAVGLSG

-513 RTIRARTPQLVGDI
+513 RTIRSRTPQLIGDI
-527 TKPFMK
+527 TKPFMS

-576 NISATKLMDNAI
+576 NISSTKLMDNAI
-588 RGLTNGVRRFGDIV
+588 RGLTNGVQQFGNIV
-602 ASHHTQIANFFQ
+602 ASHHTQIANFFK
-614 AFKAGSVAQAKLFAA
+614 AFKAGSAAQAKLFAA
-629 VFVDLSKVL
+629 VFVDLSKVM

-659 LLASRAIRTLQAGI
+659 LLASRAVKTLQAGI
-673 KGLETLKATG
+673 KGLET
-683 ELIKGFSERL
+683 IKTVSGVIGTFG
-693 RKIPNK
+693 
-699 KTTKVEAKT
+699 
-708 LSADRQIT
+708 Q
-716 TTKDKIKLLPN
+716 KIKSIPSRKVTKIQVDGAQSTRDLQSYNNRLERIP
-727 SKNTNLTVSNA
+727 KTKRTVVSA
-738 KANAQIVNTNR
+738 SATQANR
-749 NLSRIPRS
+749 NLGAVQRQAQRVPRAIS
-757 KMIGVSANVINAERN
+757 
-772 ITNVRTKINGVPK
+772 VRAT
-785 TVQIIAK
+785 
-792 ANTAGA
+792 ANTTQAVT
-798 ASNINNIGASSRRSA
+798 
-813 NIARTSFGIIGSS
+813 NIARVGTTSQTAATLSRTSFTLIGTS
-826 AKMASVGLDLI
+826 AKIASTGLSLI
-837 GGPAGAIMLAV
+837 GGPAGAIMLV
-848 QGFQLLYQHSAK
+848 IQGFQLLYQHSAK
-860 FRKFVNGIVS
+860 FRKFVDGI
-870 GAMKVGKTLVSG
+870 AN
-882 IGGAI
+882 A
-887 TKTVGF
+887 
-893 VKNNWKEV
+893 
-901 GLYLVNPVAGAL
+901 
-913 NSLYK
+913 
-918 HNTRF
+918 
-923 RKFTND
+923 
-929 IVSSAKS
+929 AKS
-936 MASKAGRWFGN
+936 MAGKVGRWFGN
-947 MASSAGKHISRMA
+947 MASSAGKHINRMA
-960 QSARRGWNNMNR
+960 QSAKRGWNNMNR
-972 SAQQSSQR
+972 TSQQSSQR
-980 QIRLHNQ
+980 EIRLHNQ

-993 RSAQQMWTRLS
+993 RAAQQMWSRLS
-1004 RLCIQGWNQSNRLT
+1004 RSWIQGWNLNNRLT
-1018 RQGVQREI
+1018 RQGVQQQI
-1026 QAHRTMGTRV
+1026 QQHRTMSTRIAV
-1036 ISFNTQ
+1036 FNTQ
-1042 LWNRSRQLFT
+1042 LWNRSRQAFT

-1059 NSTRNGTNRVN
+1059 NSTRNGTNN
-1070 NEFNRMRITIGRHA
+1070 INDEFNRMKVAVG
-1084 QRAMTDASNHFRNG
+1084 QRTQQAMEDAKNRFQRGYSDIKSDTSGWRGDMANIWSDTRGKISNIADNLRG
-1098 YRNIQNDTNRWGN
+1098 DATNKF
-1111 QLGNLWNNTRN
+1111 
-1122 NIGNIGQILSQ
+1122 S
-1133 NSQNIFK
+1133 
-1140 DMHGRLNDLTN
+1140 DMHSKLNDLTN
-1151 NGLNQ
+1151 GGLGK
-1156 MSDFWHN
+1156 MEDAWHN
-1163 RLTGIANIITDVGGT
+1163 RLEGIAEVVTNSGGH
-1178 IHNNFVNMLH
+1178 IFNQFKNVLN
-1188 NLAKPFEALIN
+1188 NLAKPFESLIN

-1219 GFTFNAFAAGSNGPI
+1219 SFSFPGFANGTNGPI
-1234 DKDQIALLN
+1234 EKDQLALLN

-1252 MVHRKATGETFM
+1252 MVHRASTGETFM

-1275 QQGDEVLDGERA
+1275 QKGDEVLDGERS
-1287 HKLATMVQMPVPHA
+1287 HQLATMMQMPIPHA
-1301 GGAIGNFF
+1301 NGAIGDFF
-1309 GGIFDKVGDMADDA
+1309 SGLWNGAKELEDIAED
-1323 MDWVDKALKNV
+1323 ALKDVVGFGKSLFTHFIANV
-1334 VEFGTELFGHFVSK
+1334 T
-1348 VAPKSSDSINLGLKS
+1348 PKSTDSLNSGLKFN
-1363 DLPGF
+1363 LPGF
-1368 YARQLQAWMKKQLES
+1368 FAEHLKNWLKKQLDDIHS
-1383 MNADAQGY
+1383 ADSPAGTM
-1391 VSKEKFAQIA
+1391 SKEAFAKAA
-1401 RHAASLMH
+1401 RRAAQSLG
-1409 QTLSDGDIDHL
+1409 QSISSGDIDHL
-1420 YWQGNVESGDGA
+1420 YWQAFTESSVNPAQNGGY
-1432 NMGAGVDDHDGTG
+1432 DDHDGTG
-1445 RPLGFYQYKLRTW
+1445 LPIGLFQFKRSTW
-1458 NSWAVPG
+1458 NAAVRAMG
-1465 HTKIMSILDQ
+1465 GKHNNIHSAVDQ
-1475 TMAVLNDSNWRSDL
+1475 IAAVLADRTWRSDFP
-1489 APIGT
+1489 PIGVK
-1494 RRGWGP
+1494 RGWTPHGY
-1500 TGHKMF
+1500 
-1506 ANGGIT
+1506 ANGGIAT
-1512 TTPSIF
+1512 EPSIF

-1538 QLMRQVVDYYAGSS
+1538 QLMKQVVDYYAGSS

-1559 NQTDLTPLEKRFDE
+1559 NQTDLTPLEKRFDA

-1582 NLIDKLIGVTDSA
+1582 SLIEQLIGVTDSA
-1595 NNPTARYRRTQHDIN
+1595 NNPTARYRRTQRDIN
-1610 MAQAQSL
+1610 LAQAQSL
-1617 GG
+1617 TGI

>member
-87 SESAT
+87 SESAA

-161 AKLASMAAQRQ
+161 AKLASMGAQQQ

-238 TLLNQTKQRFGEDS
+238 TLLNQTKQRFGENS

-267 KIQETRQRVSELNDQ
+267 KIQETRQHISELNEQ

-513 RTIRARTPQLVGDI
+513 RTIRARTPQLIGDI
-527 TKPFMK
+527 TKPFMS

-588 RGLTNGVRRFGDIV
+588 RGLTSGVRRFGDIV

-614 AFKAGSVAQAKLFAA
+614 AFKAGSAAQAKLFAA

-651 SAALITSF
+651 SAALVTSF
-659 LLASRAIRTLQAGI
+659 LLASRAVRTLQAGI
-673 KGLETLKATG
+673 KGLETLKIASQAIG
-683 ELIKGFSERL
+683 KFSSRV
-693 RKIPNK
+693 K
-699 KTTKVEAKT
+699 
-708 LSADRQIT
+708 
-716 TTKDKIKLLPN
+716 
-727 SKNTNLTVSNA
+727 
-738 KANAQIVNTNR
+738 
-749 NLSRIPRS
+749 RIPTRHIT
-757 KMIGVSANVINAERN
+757 KMQVD
-772 ITNVRTKINGVPK
+772 
-785 TVQIIAK
+785 
-792 ANTAGA
+792 
-798 ASNINNIGASSRRSA
+798 GASSTRDLQNFSRRVDRIPKTKTTTLRA
-813 NIARTSFGIIGSS
+813 NTSQAVSNVTRVGTASRTAATLSRSSFSIIGTS
-826 AKMASVGLDLI
+826 ARIASTGLSLI

-870 GAMKVGKTLVSG
+870 SA
-882 IGGAI
+882 
-887 TKTVGF
+887 
-893 VKNNWKEV
+893 
-901 GLYLVNPVAGAL
+901 
-913 NSLYK
+913 
-918 HNTRF
+918 
-923 RKFTND
+923 RK
-929 IVSSAKS
+929 
-936 MASKAGRWFGN
+936 MASSVGRWFGN
-947 MASSAGKHISRMA
+947 MAKSAGKHISNMA
-960 QSARRGWNNMNR
+960 RSAKRGWNQINR
-972 SAQQSSQR
+972 TSQQSSQR
-980 QIRLHNQ
+980 EIRLHNQ
-987 MAQRNQ
+987 MARRNQ
-993 RSAQQMWTRLS
+993 QSARQMWNRLRRS
-1004 RLCIQGWNQSNRLT
+1004 WSQGWNRNNQLT
-1018 RQGVQREI
+1018 RQGVQQQLREHKTLGSQI
-1026 QAHRTMGTRV
+1026 AV
-1036 ISFNTQ
+1036 LNTQ
-1042 LWNRSRQLFT
+1042 MWSKSRQVFS
-1052 KGWNDLR
+1052 KGYQDIREKTSNWRSNMHNIWNDTKNKLGNVADNIKN
-1059 NSTRNGTNRVN
+1059 NST
-1070 NEFNRMRITIGRHA
+1070 
-1084 QRAMTDASNHFRNG
+1084 
-1098 YRNIQNDTNRWGN
+1098 
-1111 QLGNLWNNTRN
+1111 NLFSKMHSSLN
-1122 NIGNIGQILSQ
+1122 NITS
-1133 NSQNIFK
+1133 
-1140 DMHGRLNDLTN
+1140 
-1151 NGLNQ
+1151 NGLGQ
-1156 MSDFWHN
+1156 MLSGWKDHFSKLIGAITDSSSPVHN
-1163 RLTGIANIITDVGGT
+1163 AFMGVMKGITAPFAAVVNGIA
-1178 IHNNFVNMLH
+1178 
-1188 NLAKPFEALIN
+1188 K
-1199 GIKDGVNWILDH
+1199 GVNWILDK
-1211 VGGDGKLG
+1211 VGGEGKLG
-1219 GFTFNAFAAGSNGPI
+1219 TNFSFNGFANGTPNGGI
-1234 DKDQIALLN
+1234 LHDQIALLN
-1243 DAPGSHYQE
+1243 DGNGPHYQE
-1252 MVHRKATGETFM
+1252 MVHKKSTGKTFM
-1264 LPAKRNMLFPL
+1264 LPAQRNMFFPL
-1275 QQGDEVLDGERA
+1275 EAGDEVLDGERS
-1287 HKLATMVQMPVPHA
+1287 HKLATMMNMPVPHA
-1301 GGAIGNFF
+1301 NGSIGSFF
-1309 GGIFDKVGDMADDA
+1309 SGIWDKVSDAADDA
-1323 MDWVDKALKNV
+1323 MDWVEKALKNV
-1334 VEFGTELFGHFVSK
+1334 VEFGTETFNHFVNKMSGPKDNGHFFSV
-1348 VAPKSSDSINLGLKS
+1348 NLHNH
-1363 DLPGF
+1363 LPHYIAVEGEK
-1368 YARQLQAWMKKQLES
+1368 WIKKQLEA
-1383 MNADAQGY
+1383 MQDDNGDAITPEMIRKAAAKVHEHVTAG
-1391 VSKEKFAQIA
+1391 EIAQI
-1401 RHAASLMH
+1401 
-1409 QTLSDGDIDHL
+1409 I
-1420 YWQGNVESGDGA
+1420 NVANHESNNRSKGVENDWDSNA
-1432 NMGAGVDDHDGTG
+1432 KAGTPSKGVLQFIQPTFDK
-1445 RPLGFYQYKLRTW
+1445 Y
-1458 NSWAVPG
+1458 AVKG
-1465 HTKIMSILDQ
+1465 HHNIWKAFDQ
-1475 TMAVLNDSNWRSDL
+1475 VLALLNDSNWRSDL
-1489 APIGT
+1489 HTG
-1494 RRGWGP
+1494 GWGP
-1500 TGHKMF
+1500 TGSPRGF
-1506 ANGGIT
+1506 ANGGIA

-1552 NQNTQVV
+1552 NQSTQVV
-1559 NQTDLTPLEKRFDE
+1559 NQIDLTPLEKRFDE

-1582 NLIDKLIGVTDSA
+1582 NLIDKLIGVTDSV

-1617 GG
+1617 GGY

>member
-87 SESAT
+87 SESAA

-172 RAAQQIAVEDSGVK
+172 RAAQQMAVEDSGVK

-226 LNSLTEIQRREI
+226 LSSLTEIQRREI
-238 TLLNQTKQRFGEDS
+238 TLLNQTKQRFGENS

-513 RTIRARTPQLVGDI
+513 RTIRARTPQLIGDI
-527 TKPFMK
+527 TKPFMS

-588 RGLTNGVRRFGDIV
+588 RGLTSGVRRFGDIV

-614 AFKAGSVAQAKLFAA
+614 AFKAGSAAQAKLFAA

-651 SAALITSF
+651 SAALVTSF
-659 LLASRAIRTLQAGI
+659 LLASRAVRTLQAGI
-673 KGLETLKATG
+673 KGLETLKIASQAIG
-683 ELIKGFSERL
+683 KFSSRV
-693 RKIPNK
+693 K
-699 KTTKVEAKT
+699 
-708 LSADRQIT
+708 
-716 TTKDKIKLLPN
+716 
-727 SKNTNLTVSNA
+727 
-738 KANAQIVNTNR
+738 
-749 NLSRIPRS
+749 RIPTRHIT
-757 KMIGVSANVINAERN
+757 KMQVD
-772 ITNVRTKINGVPK
+772 
-785 TVQIIAK
+785 
-792 ANTAGA
+792 
-798 ASNINNIGASSRRSA
+798 GASSTRDLQNFSRRVDRIPKTKTTTLRA
-813 NIARTSFGIIGSS
+813 NTSQAVSNVTRVGTASRTAATLSRSSFSIIGTS
-826 AKMASVGLDLI
+826 ARIASTGLSLI

-870 GAMKVGKTLVSG
+870 GA
-882 IGGAI
+882 
-887 TKTVGF
+887 
-893 VKNNWKEV
+893 
-901 GLYLVNPVAGAL
+901 
-913 NSLYK
+913 
-918 HNTRF
+918 
-923 RKFTND
+923 RK
-929 IVSSAKS
+929 
-936 MASKAGRWFGN
+936 MASSVGRWLGN
-947 MASSAGKHISRMA
+947 MAKSAGKHINNIAR
-960 QSARRGWNNMNR
+960 SAKRGWNQINR
-972 SAQQSSQR
+972 TSQQSSQR
-980 QIRLHNQ
+980 EIRLHNQ
-987 MAQRNQ
+987 MARRNQ
-993 RSAQQMWTRLS
+993 QSARQMWNRLRRS
-1004 RLCIQGWNQSNRLT
+1004 WSQGWNRNNQLT
-1018 RQGVQREI
+1018 RRGVQ
-1026 QAHRTMGTRV
+1026 QQLQNHRLMSTR
-1036 ISFNTQ
+1036 IILFNTQ
-1042 LWNRSRQLFT
+1042 LWRKSQQAFGRGWRYLQRSSRQ
-1052 KGWNDLR
+1052 
-1059 NSTRNGTNRVN
+1059 GTNRVN
-1070 NEFNRMRITIGRHA
+1070 NEFNRMRISVG
-1084 QRAMTDASNHFRNG
+1084 QRAEQAMRDASVRFRNG
-1098 YRNIQNDTNRWGN
+1098 YRDIQTGTSNWRSRMGS
-1111 QLGNLWNNTRN
+1111 LWNNTRETIGNLAN
-1122 NIGNIGQILSQ
+1122 NIRSDSTNKFS
-1133 NSQNIFK
+1133 
-1140 DMHGRLNDLTN
+1140 DMHGKLNDLTN

-1156 MSDFWHN
+1156 MSSLWHD
-1163 RLTGIANIITDVGGT
+1163 RLTGIADIISNVGGT
-1178 IHNNFVNMLH
+1178 IHSNFVNMLH
-1188 NLAKPFEALIN
+1188 GLAKPFEGLIN
-1199 GIKDGVNWILDH
+1199 GIKDGVNWILDK

-1219 GFTFNAFAAGSNGPI
+1219 GFTFNAFAKGTNGPI

-1243 DAPGSHYQE
+1243 DANGSNYQE
-1252 MVHRKATGETFM
+1252 MVHRKSTGETFM
-1264 LPAKRNMLFPL
+1264 LPAKRNILFPL

-1287 HKLATMVQMPVPHA
+1287 HKLANMMQMPIPHA
-1301 GGAIGNFF
+1301 GGAVGSFF
-1309 GGIFDKVGDMADDA
+1309 SGIFNSVGDAVDDA

-1334 VEFGTELFGHFVSK
+1334 VEFGTELFAHFISPVN
-1348 VAPKSSDSINLGLKS
+1348 PKATDSVNGGLKLN
-1363 DLPGF
+1363 LPGF
-1368 YARQLQAWMKKQLES
+1368 YARHLQAWIKKQLEA

-1409 QTLSDGDIDHL
+1409 QSLSDGDIDHL

-1489 APIGT
+1489 APIGVK
-1494 RRGWGP
+1494 RGWGP
-1500 TGHKMF
+1500 TGHKLF
-1506 ANGGIT
+1506 ANGGIA

-1617 GG
+1617 GGY